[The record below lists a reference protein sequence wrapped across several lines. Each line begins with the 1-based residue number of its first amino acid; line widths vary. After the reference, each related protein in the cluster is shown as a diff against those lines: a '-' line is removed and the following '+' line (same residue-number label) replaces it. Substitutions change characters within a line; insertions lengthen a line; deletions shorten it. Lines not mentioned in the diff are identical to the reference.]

1 MKKRLVSMILSAV
14 LFATSVPVAA
24 FAEDASTQNPVVHS
38 EEGTSQGSNAR
49 KESGIDYKKNGGT
62 FAEGYT
68 APSNYDEP
76 VTELPGAEQITKA
89 GYEFA
94 GWYDNEEFNGE
105 PVTSLSTAD
114 HSGSV
119 VLYAKW
125 TERYYYVDIPQTVN
139 ADGDKLTIK
148 ADAGGLYDKDHVS
161 VTVQSENDWK
171 LKSGLH
177 SLAYEL
183 RNPQSGSALENG
195 SVVASLTKDE
205 SHKQQ
210 EYDCNILDKPNYT
223 GDYTDHLTF
232 DIAFQDTAYNITYE
246 TNGGTITKK
255 NPQKADQMITVTQE
269 QYQAGTVLKD
279 LPAPVKKS
287 STFLGW
293 CYDEACTRYVDS
305 KDRLLSDVT
314 LYASYA
320 DNQPMEE
327 VSMATYARAND
338 VAADF
343 TIPVTDTSV
352 AMTPDQ
358 VRKNFTIK
366 NVTDSSETVTVD
378 VTEGAD
384 HTFTIS
390 NPNGWTPGAAYKL
403 ELQEKALY
411 FTGFDPTIRVYD
423 FTVYR
428 EEVKN
433 VELNKEIKYIHKK
446 ELSNLTVNGKK
457 VEEVSIAAMTIG
469 TDGSL
474 TEEGSDTTGTF
485 TYKKQLEV
493 GDQVAIY
500 SGDVIPTMDMS
511 SGDNSDVSFIEITG
525 ADGDKYTYR
534 GSRPEDVLFMP
545 DVLPLSMDK
554 DQDGDPDNNS
564 VTINVSDLTFGDDAM
579 SQAMD
584 LDSETTVD
592 EGDYLAIY
600 TGTMGE
606 NESGTVSLYG
616 EITSVLLSEGK
627 YIVSYI
633 PVSEEDM
640 RQTMDVYQ
648 KENVEGED
656 LLEDTDVQALEE
668 DIETQ
673 AVDSGFASEVAERVA
688 DAAMETESFEE
699 LQESLKE
706 DMNADIMVQSQGYG
720 QLRKARAAGGA
731 GGSRVELGVPTVKA
745 NLGTTL
751 KHFDGDV
758 SGLRLALEIGV
769 PITVHVNRGA
779 DIEIM
784 ITATFE
790 QEVRVSIDVDGSAV
804 WKTWGFIPYIADYRV
819 TASLELYEY
828 TGIGLNVN
836 FKTAETGNPVSDS
849 SSKLRKGVNKITEE
863 LKNMMENGEDYLNS
877 ASGLVS
883 GGDEISVSKSLA
895 ERYSELLADEADWV
909 EIYKRPLVDQHFRV
923 LLIIDIQVKLEFVV
937 SANVNISIGMTYWYK
952 NAKEYVF
959 CVRVKERT
967 ATNDTIDL
975 VEEQYEFTAYAMGT
989 LGIKA
994 GVRLTVRV
1002 GLLSTSIASVGISAD
1017 VGGYA
1022 QVWGYLYYELKYTA
1036 SAGRSS
1042 RAMGA
1047 MYLEIGIYLEV
1058 KFEAQALSNAFT
1070 YNPTL
1075 YENEWPLYKVG
1086 VLENVLD
1093 FAYTQ
1098 DKVAEINMKREIQS
1112 VQIPD
1117 EYFKMQ
1123 YMDMKTGLDDGK
1135 YYEKI
1140 YEDDT
1145 KYFNISM
1152 TNSAFTYDPATNI
1165 IRVNPGDE
1173 PEQDGEIIITWK
1185 NQEGTFNTKPCAR
1198 KIKLHWDRL
1207 RDGYYIAFQSNGGS
1221 FVDAITGKYN
1231 AEIKRPED
1239 PVRLGYT
1246 FAGWYEDMD
1255 LTIPYTIP
1263 ETMPE
1268 EDRLVYAKWEAADVG
1283 YTVVDYIEGTN
1294 GTYEAQTPVKMN
1306 GRTEEEV
1313 SPVPKEREGFVTPP
1327 QLTETVKADGSL
1339 VINYYY
1345 ARNKYTQTFKS
1356 EKETENGT
1364 ETEVI
1369 ADGNYRYGT
1378 MMPTPAVY
1386 RPGYEF
1392 LGWEDEEGAGVPKK
1406 VPSENKTYIAKWKAL
1421 EGITYTV
1428 KYYVQNTDNSGYS
1441 LSETA
1446 ALTGQ
1451 MGEEVTAKAADLDEK
1466 VYHLKGELPKGTIKA
1481 DGSLVLKVYYDLN
1494 EYKLTFDA
1502 KGGESDQTEV
1512 TARYGDKIASPMPT
1526 RKGYVFEGWY
1536 TDEAC
1541 ENAFGQTMPA
1551 KDMTVYAK
1559 WEKQK
1564 VNYTV
1569 RHLMEKL
1576 PDAEKEN
1583 PGGDKEEYPDLDKPV
1598 EEENSYILYEE
1609 EVFAAYPEDKVTPDV
1624 KRYEGFTS
1632 PAAQTTTV
1640 DGNGN
1645 TVIEYKYARNVHKLK
1660 LVDRGVDENNMEG
1673 FGMPFGAAITEVAI
1687 RSGYCFEGW
1696 YTDKDFKNR
1705 FDGTMPDKD
1714 LTLYAKQT
1722 PVMSSYTVYHY
1733 KESVDGS
1740 YFGLTDEEVLSGLTE
1755 SEVTPQPKQYEGF
1768 TSPEA
1773 KTGQVNGWGGP
1784 DIWYHYKRN
1793 SYNLTYVLNNGED
1806 NKTSKV
1812 RYEADITNTPSRT
1825 GYAFAGWYTDEAL
1838 TQPYVQTTMPAHDL
1852 TLYAKW
1858 EAGMKTYQV
1867 RHYQQSIG
1875 NSEQYDLAETETVT
1889 AKTGEHLTLAVK
1901 AYEGFTAP
1909 KPVSYDAVDDGE
1921 VTYVDYK
1928 YTRDRH
1934 QVTIHYNN
1942 GNDSETKELAY
1953 GEKWE
1958 EKPYRAGYV
1967 FAGWY
1972 TDAEFKKAFDG
1983 VVPARD
1989 ITLYAKWDVQSVN
2002 YTIKH
2007 CLQNANDDGYS
2018 LGAQENFNA
2027 DTDTVVTPEVKNFD
2041 GFTAPKKQQV
2051 TVEGDGT
2058 TTVIYRYTRNVHT
2071 LTLKNYDGKTDKTV
2085 EARYE
2090 MSIPKPTR
2098 AGYAFAGWYTDA
2110 KCTKEYKANMPDQDL
2125 TLYAKWEANIV
2136 NYVVEYYQQN
2146 VQGDGYTLKESSHAR
2161 AAVDSEVT
2169 PEVMKYKG
2177 FEEPKTEKVAISGD
2191 GQTTVKYYYKRN
2203 VHTVTFD
2210 ADSGTFAAEK
2220 GGDDSK
2226 IVVTGRYGANITV
2239 PKAPARTGYQFLGWD
2254 EDVEMTIPD
2263 KDLTYKAQWLKMEYT
2278 LQFKTGGGTTIEPIK
2293 GNYGDKI
2300 NTPENPTRKGYI
2312 FKNWSKNG
2320 KKVDNLPTTMP
2331 AESHIYTAIWERETY
2346 QITYDLNGGSMKSGE
2361 KNPTTYNVDTTVFK
2375 LKNPVRA
2382 GYTFTG
2388 WSGTEITGVSDNV
2401 SVKQGSI
2408 EKREYKANW
2417 RENTYQITFI
2427 LSGTEA
2433 KGSMAAKTVNY
2444 TENVTLPK
2452 CRFTCKGHSFK
2463 RWYTVDKKGKK
2474 TYYSDRQKVSK
2485 LTDVNGGVVTLYPEW
2500 EANVYNVTFDY
2511 GDGRAKTVRKTKYGD
2526 KYQFPSDPTRYGWEF
2541 KGWKKEGANTAFDM
2555 STKELQLQDAKNIT
2569 LYASWKANQ
2578 KYSYRPSNSGNTYR
2592 VTDKHEYTRFTYYVD
2607 GNQTSVK
2614 TTGDSGLNPARYH
2627 LNMKNISYNAV
2638 HQNYSKM
2645 RIRISYKIK
2654 MVKDGYSD
2662 LRISYHTKSDNK
2674 DHTEWKKN
2682 TEDLKKKNGKTIT
2695 CEYTLTTGSK
2705 IDVDSLTLEFDAHGV
2720 GPDRYDLSNLN
2731 VDITF
2736 E

>member
-24 FAEDASTQNPVVHS
+24 FAEDANTQNPVVHS

-210 EYDCNILDKPNYT
+210 DYDCNILDKPNYT

-269 QYQAGTVLKD
+269 QYQAGTILKD

-343 TIPVTDTSV
+343 TIPVTDTSA

-493 GDQVAIY
+493 GDQIAIY

-579 SQAMD
+579 SRAMD

-592 EGDYLAIY
+592 EGDYLALY

-1140 YEDDT
+1140 YKDDT

-1173 PEQDGEIIITWK
+1173 PEQDGEMIITWK

-1231 AEIKRPED
+1231 AEIKKPED

-1294 GTYEAQTPVKMN
+1294 GTYEAQTPVKMS

-1392 LGWEDEEGAGVPKK
+1392 LGWEDEEGAGVPKE
-1406 VPSENKTYIAKWKAL
+1406 VPSENKTYNAKWKAL

-1451 MGEEVTAKAADLDEK
+1451 MGEEVTAKAADFDEK

-1526 RKGYVFEGWY
+1526 RKGYV
-1536 TDEAC
+1536 
-1541 ENAFGQTMPA
+1541 
-1551 KDMTVYAK
+1551 
-1559 WEKQK
+1559 
-1564 VNYTV
+1564 
-1569 RHLMEKL
+1569 
-1576 PDAEKEN
+1576 
-1583 PGGDKEEYPDLDKPV
+1583 
-1598 EEENSYILYEE
+1598 
-1609 EVFAAYPEDKVTPDV
+1609 
-1624 KRYEGFTS
+1624 
-1632 PAAQTTTV
+1632 
-1640 DGNGN
+1640 
-1645 TVIEYKYARNVHKLK
+1645 
-1660 LVDRGVDENNMEG
+1660 
-1673 FGMPFGAAITEVAI
+1673 
-1687 RSGYCFEGW
+1687 FEGW

-1909 KPVSYDAVDDGE
+1909 KPVSYDVVDDGE

-1958 EKPYRAGYV
+1958 EKPYRAGY
-1967 FAGWY
+1967 
-1972 TDAEFKKAFDG
+1972 
-1983 VVPARD
+1983 
-1989 ITLYAKWDVQSVN
+1989 
-2002 YTIKH
+2002 
-2007 CLQNANDDGYS
+2007 
-2018 LGAQENFNA
+2018 
-2027 DTDTVVTPEVKNFD
+2027 
-2041 GFTAPKKQQV
+2041 
-2051 TVEGDGT
+2051 
-2058 TTVIYRYTRNVHT
+2058 
-2071 LTLKNYDGKTDKTV
+2071 
-2085 EARYE
+2085 
-2090 MSIPKPTR
+2090 
-2098 AGYAFAGWYTDA
+2098 AFAGWYTDA

-2136 NYVVEYYQQN
+2136 NYVVEHYQQN

-2177 FEEPKTEKVAISGD
+2177 FEEPKTEKVTISGD
-2191 GQTTVKYYYKRN
+2191 GQTTVKYYYKRK

-2210 ADSGTFAAEK
+2210 ANSGTFAAEK

-2239 PKAPARTGYQFLGWD
+2239 PKAPTRTGYQFLGWD

-2278 LQFKTGGGTTIEPIK
+2278 LQFKTGEGTSVSPIK

-2300 NTPENPTRKGYI
+2300 SVPKDPTRTGYI
-2312 FKNWSKNG
+2312 FKYWSENG
-2320 KKVDNLPTTMP
+2320 KKVDKLPTTMP
-2331 AESHIYTAIWERETY
+2331 AESHIYTAIWEQETY

-2388 WSGTEITGVSDNV
+2388 WSGTQITGVSDNV
-2401 SVKQGSI
+2401 SVKQGSTDN
-2408 EKREYKANW
+2408 RTYKANW
-2417 RENTYQITFI
+2417 RENIYQITFI

-2452 CRFTCKGHSFK
+2452 CGFTCKGHSFK

>member
-24 FAEDASTQNPVVHS
+24 FAEDANTQNPVVHS

-210 EYDCNILDKPNYT
+210 DYDCNILDKPNYT

-255 NPQKADQMITVTQE
+255 NPQKADQMIIVTQE
-269 QYQAGTVLKD
+269 QYQAGTILKD

-493 GDQVAIY
+493 GDQIAIY

-579 SQAMD
+579 SRAMD

-592 EGDYLAIY
+592 EGDYLALY

-720 QLRKARAAGGA
+720 QSRKARAAGGA

-1173 PEQDGEIIITWK
+1173 PEQDGEMIITWK

-1392 LGWEDEEGAGVPKK
+1392 LGWEDEEGAGVPKE

-1559 WEKQK
+1559 
-1564 VNYTV
+1564 
-1569 RHLMEKL
+1569 
-1576 PDAEKEN
+1576 
-1583 PGGDKEEYPDLDKPV
+1583 
-1598 EEENSYILYEE
+1598 
-1609 EVFAAYPEDKVTPDV
+1609 
-1624 KRYEGFTS
+1624 
-1632 PAAQTTTV
+1632 
-1640 DGNGN
+1640 
-1645 TVIEYKYARNVHKLK
+1645 
-1660 LVDRGVDENNMEG
+1660 
-1673 FGMPFGAAITEVAI
+1673 
-1687 RSGYCFEGW
+1687 
-1696 YTDKDFKNR
+1696 
-1705 FDGTMPDKD
+1705 
-1714 LTLYAKQT
+1714 QT

-1806 NKTSKV
+1806 NKISKV

-1838 TQPYVQTTMPAHDL
+1838 TQSYVQTTMPAHDL

-1889 AKTGEHLTLAVK
+1889 AKTGEHMTLAVK

-1909 KPVSYDAVDDGE
+1909 KPVSYDVVDDGE
-1921 VTYVDYK
+1921 ITYVDYK

-1958 EKPYRAGYV
+1958 EKPYRAGY
-1967 FAGWY
+1967 
-1972 TDAEFKKAFDG
+1972 
-1983 VVPARD
+1983 
-1989 ITLYAKWDVQSVN
+1989 
-2002 YTIKH
+2002 
-2007 CLQNANDDGYS
+2007 
-2018 LGAQENFNA
+2018 
-2027 DTDTVVTPEVKNFD
+2027 
-2041 GFTAPKKQQV
+2041 
-2051 TVEGDGT
+2051 
-2058 TTVIYRYTRNVHT
+2058 
-2071 LTLKNYDGKTDKTV
+2071 
-2085 EARYE
+2085 
-2090 MSIPKPTR
+2090 
-2098 AGYAFAGWYTDA
+2098 AFAGWYTDA

-2136 NYVVEYYQQN
+2136 NYVVEHYQQN

-2161 AAVDSEVT
+2161 AAVDSKVT

-2177 FEEPKTEKVAISGD
+2177 FEEPKTEKVTISGD
-2191 GQTTVKYYYKRN
+2191 GQTTVKYYYKRK

-2220 GGDDSK
+2220 GEDDSK

-2239 PKAPARTGYQFLGWD
+2239 PKAPTRTGYQFLGWD

-2278 LQFKTGGGTTIEPIK
+2278 LQFKTGEGTSVSPIK

-2300 NTPENPTRKGYI
+2300 SVPKDPTRTGYI
-2312 FKNWSKNG
+2312 FKYWSENG
-2320 KKVDNLPTTMP
+2320 KKVDKLPTTMP
-2331 AESHIYTAIWERETY
+2331 AESHIYTAIWEQETY

-2388 WSGTEITGVSDNV
+2388 WSGTQITGVSDNV
-2401 SVKQGSI
+2401 SVKQGSTDN
-2408 EKREYKANW
+2408 RTYKENW
-2417 RENTYQITFI
+2417 RENIYQITFI

-2452 CRFTCKGHSFK
+2452 CGFTCKGHSFK

-2511 GDGRAKTVRKTKYGD
+2511 GDGRAKTVRKTKYDD

-2555 STKELQLQDAKNIT
+2555 STKELQLQDAKDIT
-2569 LYASWKANQ
+2569 LYASWKANSFYVY
-2578 KYSYRPSNSGNTYR
+2578 KPSDYGNTYR
-2592 VTDKHEYTRFTYYVD
+2592 VNDDGKTAKFTFYVD
-2607 GNQTSVK
+2607 GNQTKVP
-2614 TTGDSGLNPARYH
+2614 TTGDTGQNPAVYH
-2627 LNMKNISYNAV
+2627 MNMTNLSYEAI
-2638 HQNYSKM
+2638 HQNFTSM
-2645 RIRISYKIK
+2645 EVEVVYKTKKI
-2654 MVKDGYSD
+2654 KDGYSD
-2662 LRISYHTKSDNK
+2662 LKISYHTRSDNK
-2674 DHTEWKKN
+2674 DHNDWQVH
-2682 TEDLKKKNGKTIT
+2682 TEDLNKNNGNLRI
-2695 CEYTLTTGSK
+2695 CDYYLMVDGK
-2705 IDVDSLTLEFDAHGV
+2705 IDVDSLTLEFDAHG
-2720 GPDRYDLSNLN
+2720 DRRDEYDLSNLI
-2731 VDITF
+2731 VSVYF
-2736 E
+2736 R

>member
-24 FAEDASTQNPVVHS
+24 FAEDANTQNPVVHS

-94 GWYDNEEFNGE
+94 GWYDNEQFNGE

-210 EYDCNILDKPNYT
+210 DYDCNILDKPNYT

-269 QYQAGTVLKD
+269 QYQAGTILKD

-1173 PEQDGEIIITWK
+1173 PEQDGEMIITWK

-1231 AEIKRPED
+1231 AEIKKPED

-1294 GTYEAQTPVKMN
+1294 GTYEAQTPVKMS
-1306 GRTEEEV
+1306 GRTEEKV
-1313 SPVPKEREGFVTPP
+1313 SPVPAERTGFVTPP

-1392 LGWEDEEGAGVPKK
+1392 LGWEDEEGAGVPKE

-1536 TDEAC
+1536 TD
-1541 ENAFGQTMPA
+1541 
-1551 KDMTVYAK
+1551 
-1559 WEKQK
+1559 
-1564 VNYTV
+1564 
-1569 RHLMEKL
+1569 
-1576 PDAEKEN
+1576 
-1583 PGGDKEEYPDLDKPV
+1583 
-1598 EEENSYILYEE
+1598 
-1609 EVFAAYPEDKVTPDV
+1609 
-1624 KRYEGFTS
+1624 
-1632 PAAQTTTV
+1632 
-1640 DGNGN
+1640 
-1645 TVIEYKYARNVHKLK
+1645 
-1660 LVDRGVDENNMEG
+1660 
-1673 FGMPFGAAITEVAI
+1673 
-1687 RSGYCFEGW
+1687 
-1696 YTDKDFKNR
+1696 KDFKNR

-1793 SYNLTYVLNNGED
+1793 SYNLPYVLNNGED
-1806 NKTSKV
+1806 NKISKV

-1838 TQPYVQTTMPAHDL
+1838 TQSYVQTTMPAHDL

-1909 KPVSYDAVDDGE
+1909 KPVSYDVVDDGE
-1921 VTYVDYK
+1921 ITYVDYK

-1958 EKPYRAGYV
+1958 EKPYRAGY
-1967 FAGWY
+1967 
-1972 TDAEFKKAFDG
+1972 
-1983 VVPARD
+1983 
-1989 ITLYAKWDVQSVN
+1989 
-2002 YTIKH
+2002 
-2007 CLQNANDDGYS
+2007 
-2018 LGAQENFNA
+2018 
-2027 DTDTVVTPEVKNFD
+2027 
-2041 GFTAPKKQQV
+2041 
-2051 TVEGDGT
+2051 
-2058 TTVIYRYTRNVHT
+2058 
-2071 LTLKNYDGKTDKTV
+2071 
-2085 EARYE
+2085 
-2090 MSIPKPTR
+2090 
-2098 AGYAFAGWYTDA
+2098 AFAGWYTDA

-2136 NYVVEYYQQN
+2136 NYVVEHYQQN

-2177 FEEPKTEKVAISGD
+2177 FEEPKTEKVTISGD
-2191 GQTTVKYYYKRN
+2191 GQTTVKYYYKRK

-2220 GGDDSK
+2220 GEDDSK

-2239 PKAPARTGYQFLGWD
+2239 PKAPTRTGYQFLGWD

-2278 LQFKTGGGTTIEPIK
+2278 LQFKTGEGTSVSPIK

-2300 NTPENPTRKGYI
+2300 SVPKDPTRTGYI
-2312 FKNWSKNG
+2312 FKYWSENG
-2320 KKVDNLPTTMP
+2320 KKVDKLPTTMP
-2331 AESHIYTAIWERETY
+2331 AESHIYTAIWEQETY

-2388 WSGTEITGVSDNV
+2388 WSGTQITGVSDNV
-2401 SVKQGSI
+2401 SVKQGSTDN
-2408 EKREYKANW
+2408 RTYKANW
-2417 RENTYQITFI
+2417 RENIYQITFI

-2452 CRFTCKGHSFK
+2452 CGFTCKGHSFK

-2555 STKELQLQDAKNIT
+2555 STKELQLQDAKDIT
-2569 LYASWKANQ
+2569 LYASWKANSFYVY
-2578 KYSYRPSNSGNTYR
+2578 KPSDYGNTYR
-2592 VTDKHEYTRFTYYVD
+2592 VNDDGKTAKFTFYVD
-2607 GNQTSVK
+2607 GNQTKVP
-2614 TTGDSGLNPARYH
+2614 TTGDTGQNPAVYH
-2627 LNMKNISYNAV
+2627 MNMTNLSYEAI
-2638 HQNYSKM
+2638 HQNFTSM
-2645 RIRISYKIK
+2645 EVEVVYKTKKI
-2654 MVKDGYSD
+2654 KDGYSD
-2662 LRISYHTKSDNK
+2662 LKISYHTRSDNK
-2674 DHTEWKKN
+2674 DHNDWQVH
-2682 TEDLKKKNGKTIT
+2682 TEDLNKNNGNLRI
-2695 CEYTLTTGSK
+2695 CDYYLMVDGK
-2705 IDVDSLTLEFDAHGV
+2705 IDVDSLTLEFDAHG
-2720 GPDRYDLSNLN
+2720 DRRDEYDLSNLI
-2731 VDITF
+2731 VSVYF
-2736 E
+2736 R

>member
-24 FAEDASTQNPVVHS
+24 FAEDANTQNPVVHS

-210 EYDCNILDKPNYT
+210 DYDCNILDKPNYT

-269 QYQAGTVLKD
+269 QYQAGTILKD

-493 GDQVAIY
+493 GDQIAIY

-579 SQAMD
+579 SRAMD

-592 EGDYLAIY
+592 EGDYLALY

-883 GGDEISVSKSLA
+883 GGDEISVSKSLT

-1173 PEQDGEIIITWK
+1173 PEQDGEMIITWK

-1231 AEIKRPED
+1231 AEIKKPED

-1294 GTYEAQTPVKMN
+1294 GTYEAQTPVKMS
-1306 GRTEEEV
+1306 GRTEEKV
-1313 SPVPKEREGFVTPP
+1313 SPVPAERTGFVTPP

-1392 LGWEDEEGAGVPKK
+1392 LGWEDEEGAGVPKE

-1446 ALTGQ
+1446 ALTGH

-1526 RKGYVFEGWY
+1526 RKGYV
-1536 TDEAC
+1536 
-1541 ENAFGQTMPA
+1541 
-1551 KDMTVYAK
+1551 
-1559 WEKQK
+1559 
-1564 VNYTV
+1564 
-1569 RHLMEKL
+1569 
-1576 PDAEKEN
+1576 
-1583 PGGDKEEYPDLDKPV
+1583 
-1598 EEENSYILYEE
+1598 
-1609 EVFAAYPEDKVTPDV
+1609 
-1624 KRYEGFTS
+1624 
-1632 PAAQTTTV
+1632 
-1640 DGNGN
+1640 
-1645 TVIEYKYARNVHKLK
+1645 
-1660 LVDRGVDENNMEG
+1660 
-1673 FGMPFGAAITEVAI
+1673 
-1687 RSGYCFEGW
+1687 FEGW

-1806 NKTSKV
+1806 NKISKV

-1838 TQPYVQTTMPAHDL
+1838 TQSYVQTTMPAHDL

-1909 KPVSYDAVDDGE
+1909 KPVSYDVVDDGE
-1921 VTYVDYK
+1921 ITYVDYK

-1958 EKPYRAGYV
+1958 EKPYRAGY
-1967 FAGWY
+1967 
-1972 TDAEFKKAFDG
+1972 
-1983 VVPARD
+1983 
-1989 ITLYAKWDVQSVN
+1989 
-2002 YTIKH
+2002 
-2007 CLQNANDDGYS
+2007 
-2018 LGAQENFNA
+2018 
-2027 DTDTVVTPEVKNFD
+2027 
-2041 GFTAPKKQQV
+2041 
-2051 TVEGDGT
+2051 
-2058 TTVIYRYTRNVHT
+2058 
-2071 LTLKNYDGKTDKTV
+2071 
-2085 EARYE
+2085 
-2090 MSIPKPTR
+2090 
-2098 AGYAFAGWYTDA
+2098 AFAGWYTDA

-2136 NYVVEYYQQN
+2136 NYVVEHYQQN

-2177 FEEPKTEKVAISGD
+2177 FEEPKTEKVTISGD
-2191 GQTTVKYYYKRN
+2191 GQTTVKYYYKRK

-2220 GGDDSK
+2220 GEDDSK

-2239 PKAPARTGYQFLGWD
+2239 PKAPTRTGYQFLGWD

-2278 LQFKTGGGTTIEPIK
+2278 LQFKTGEGTSVSPIK

-2300 NTPENPTRKGYI
+2300 SVPKDPTRTGYI
-2312 FKNWSKNG
+2312 FKYWSENG
-2320 KKVDNLPTTMP
+2320 KKVDKLPTTMP
-2331 AESHIYTAIWERETY
+2331 AESHIYTAIWEQETY

-2388 WSGTEITGVSDNV
+2388 WSGTQITGVSDNV
-2401 SVKQGSI
+2401 SVKQGSTDN
-2408 EKREYKANW
+2408 RTYKANW
-2417 RENTYQITFI
+2417 RENIYQITFI

-2452 CRFTCKGHSFK
+2452 CGFTCKGHSFK

-2555 STKELQLQDAKNIT
+2555 STKELQLQDAKDIT
-2569 LYASWKANQ
+2569 LYASWKANSFYVY
-2578 KYSYRPSNSGNTYR
+2578 KPSDYGNTYR
-2592 VTDKHEYTRFTYYVD
+2592 VNDDGKTAKFTFYVD
-2607 GNQTSVK
+2607 GNQTKVP
-2614 TTGDSGLNPARYH
+2614 TTGDTGQNPAVYH
-2627 LNMKNISYNAV
+2627 MNMTNLSYEAI
-2638 HQNYSKM
+2638 HQNFTSM
-2645 RIRISYKIK
+2645 EVEVVYKTKKI
-2654 MVKDGYSD
+2654 KDGYSD
-2662 LRISYHTKSDNK
+2662 LKISYHTRSDNK
-2674 DHTEWKKN
+2674 DHNDWQVH
-2682 TEDLKKKNGKTIT
+2682 TEDLNKNNGNLRI
-2695 CEYTLTTGSK
+2695 CDYYLMVDGK
-2705 IDVDSLTLEFDAHGV
+2705 IDVDSLTLEFDAHG
-2720 GPDRYDLSNLN
+2720 DRRDEYDLSNLI
-2731 VDITF
+2731 VSVYF
-2736 E
+2736 R

>member
-24 FAEDASTQNPVVHS
+24 FAEDANTQNPVVHS

-210 EYDCNILDKPNYT
+210 DYDCNILDKPNYT

-269 QYQAGTVLKD
+269 QYQAGTILKD

-493 GDQVAIY
+493 GDQIAIY

-579 SQAMD
+579 SRAMD

-592 EGDYLAIY
+592 EGDYLALY

-1173 PEQDGEIIITWK
+1173 PEQDGEMIITWK

-1392 LGWEDEEGAGVPKK
+1392 LGWEDEEGAGVPKE
-1406 VPSENKTYIAKWKAL
+1406 VPSENKTYNAKWKAL

-1451 MGEEVTAKAADLDEK
+1451 MGEEVTAKAADFDEK

-1526 RKGYVFEGWY
+1526 RKGYV
-1536 TDEAC
+1536 
-1541 ENAFGQTMPA
+1541 
-1551 KDMTVYAK
+1551 
-1559 WEKQK
+1559 
-1564 VNYTV
+1564 
-1569 RHLMEKL
+1569 
-1576 PDAEKEN
+1576 
-1583 PGGDKEEYPDLDKPV
+1583 
-1598 EEENSYILYEE
+1598 
-1609 EVFAAYPEDKVTPDV
+1609 
-1624 KRYEGFTS
+1624 
-1632 PAAQTTTV
+1632 
-1640 DGNGN
+1640 
-1645 TVIEYKYARNVHKLK
+1645 
-1660 LVDRGVDENNMEG
+1660 
-1673 FGMPFGAAITEVAI
+1673 
-1687 RSGYCFEGW
+1687 FEGW

-1806 NKTSKV
+1806 NKISKV

-1838 TQPYVQTTMPAHDL
+1838 TQSYVQTTMPAHDL

-1889 AKTGEHLTLAVK
+1889 TKTGEHLTLAVK

-1909 KPVSYDAVDDGE
+1909 KPVSYDVVDDGE
-1921 VTYVDYK
+1921 ITYVDYK

-1958 EKPYRAGYV
+1958 EKPYRAGY
-1967 FAGWY
+1967 
-1972 TDAEFKKAFDG
+1972 
-1983 VVPARD
+1983 
-1989 ITLYAKWDVQSVN
+1989 
-2002 YTIKH
+2002 
-2007 CLQNANDDGYS
+2007 
-2018 LGAQENFNA
+2018 
-2027 DTDTVVTPEVKNFD
+2027 
-2041 GFTAPKKQQV
+2041 
-2051 TVEGDGT
+2051 
-2058 TTVIYRYTRNVHT
+2058 
-2071 LTLKNYDGKTDKTV
+2071 
-2085 EARYE
+2085 
-2090 MSIPKPTR
+2090 
-2098 AGYAFAGWYTDA
+2098 AFAGWYTDA

-2136 NYVVEYYQQN
+2136 NYVVEHYQQN

-2177 FEEPKTEKVAISGD
+2177 FEEPKTEKVTISGD
-2191 GQTTVKYYYKRN
+2191 GQTTVKYYYKRK

-2220 GGDDSK
+2220 GEDDSK

-2239 PKAPARTGYQFLGWD
+2239 PKAPTRTGYQFLGWD

-2278 LQFKTGGGTTIEPIK
+2278 LQFKTGEGTSVSPIK

-2300 NTPENPTRKGYI
+2300 NAPENPTRKGYI
-2312 FKNWSKNG
+2312 FKNWSENG

-2346 QITYDLNGGSMKSGE
+2346 QITYDLNGGNMKSGE

-2388 WSGTEITGVSDNV
+2388 WSGTQITGVSDNV
-2401 SVKQGSI
+2401 PVKQGSTDN
-2408 EKREYKANW
+2408 RTYKANW
-2417 RENTYQITFI
+2417 RENIYQITFI

-2452 CRFTCKGHSFK
+2452 CGFTCKGHSFK

-2555 STKELQLQDAKNIT
+2555 STKELQLQDAKDIT
-2569 LYASWKANQ
+2569 LYASWKANSFYVY
-2578 KYSYRPSNSGNTYR
+2578 KPSDYGNTYR
-2592 VTDKHEYTRFTYYVD
+2592 VNDDGKTAKFTFYVD
-2607 GNQTSVK
+2607 GNQTKVP
-2614 TTGDSGLNPARYH
+2614 TTGDTGQNPAVYH
-2627 LNMKNISYNAV
+2627 MNMTNLSYEAI
-2638 HQNYSKM
+2638 HQNFTSM
-2645 RIRISYKIK
+2645 EVEVVYKTKKI
-2654 MVKDGYSD
+2654 KDGYSD
-2662 LRISYHTKSDNK
+2662 LKISYHTRSDNK
-2674 DHTEWKKN
+2674 DHNDWQVH
-2682 TEDLKKKNGKTIT
+2682 TEDLNKNNGNLRI
-2695 CEYTLTTGSK
+2695 CDYYLMVDGK
-2705 IDVDSLTLEFDAHGV
+2705 IDVDSLTLEFDAHG
-2720 GPDRYDLSNLN
+2720 DRRDEYDLSNLI
-2731 VDITF
+2731 VSVYF
-2736 E
+2736 R

>member
-24 FAEDASTQNPVVHS
+24 FAEDANTQNPVVHS
-38 EEGTSQGSNAR
+38 EEGTSQGSNVR

-205 SHKQQ
+205 SHKQH

-255 NPQKADQMITVTQE
+255 NPQQADQMITVTQE

-343 TIPVTDTSV
+343 TIPMTDTSA

-457 VEEVSIAAMTIG
+457 VKEVSIAAMTIG

-554 DQDGDPDNNS
+554 DQDGDSDNNS

-579 SQAMD
+579 SRAMD

-592 EGDYLAIY
+592 EGDYLALY

-606 NESGTVSLYG
+606 NGSGTVSLYG
-616 EITSVLLSEGK
+616 EITSVLLSGER

-1173 PEQDGEIIITWK
+1173 PEQDGEMIITWK

-1239 PVRLGYT
+1239 PIRLGYT

-1294 GTYEAQTPVKMN
+1294 GTYEAQTPVKMS

-1313 SPVPKEREGFVTPP
+1313 SPVPKERTGFVTPP

-1392 LGWEDEEGAGVPKK
+1392 LGWEDEEGAGVPKE

-1536 TDEAC
+1536 TD
-1541 ENAFGQTMPA
+1541 
-1551 KDMTVYAK
+1551 
-1559 WEKQK
+1559 
-1564 VNYTV
+1564 
-1569 RHLMEKL
+1569 
-1576 PDAEKEN
+1576 
-1583 PGGDKEEYPDLDKPV
+1583 
-1598 EEENSYILYEE
+1598 
-1609 EVFAAYPEDKVTPDV
+1609 
-1624 KRYEGFTS
+1624 
-1632 PAAQTTTV
+1632 
-1640 DGNGN
+1640 
-1645 TVIEYKYARNVHKLK
+1645 
-1660 LVDRGVDENNMEG
+1660 
-1673 FGMPFGAAITEVAI
+1673 
-1687 RSGYCFEGW
+1687 
-1696 YTDKDFKNR
+1696 KDFKNR

-1812 RYEADITNTPSRT
+1812 RYEAEITNTPSRT

-1838 TQPYVQTTMPAHDL
+1838 TQSYVQTTMPAHDL

-1909 KPVSYDAVDDGE
+1909 KPVSYDVVDDGE

-1972 TDAEFKKAFDG
+1972 TNAEFKKAFDG

-2041 GFTAPKKQQV
+2041 GFTAPEKQQV
-2051 TVEGDGT
+2051 TVEGDGR

-2110 KCTKEYKANMPDQDL
+2110 KCTKEYKANMPDQNL

-2136 NYVVEYYQQN
+2136 NYVVEHYQQN

-2177 FEEPKTEKVAISGD
+2177 FEEPKTEKVTISGD
-2191 GQTTVKYYYKRN
+2191 GQTTVKYYYKRK

-2210 ADSGTFAAEK
+2210 ANSGTFAAEK
-2220 GGDDSK
+2220 GEDDSK

-2254 EDVEMTIPD
+2254 KDVEMTIPD

-2452 CRFTCKGHSFK
+2452 CGFTCKGHSFK

-2511 GDGRAKTVRKTKYGD
+2511 GDGRAKTVRKIKYGD

>member
-24 FAEDASTQNPVVHS
+24 FAEDANTQNPVVHS

-210 EYDCNILDKPNYT
+210 DYDCNILDKPNYT

-269 QYQAGTVLKD
+269 QYQAGTILKD

-656 LLEDTDVQALEE
+656 LLEDTDVQELEE

-1173 PEQDGEIIITWK
+1173 PEQDGEMIITWK

-1392 LGWEDEEGAGVPKK
+1392 LGWEDEEGAGVPKE
-1406 VPSENKTYIAKWKAL
+1406 VPSENKTYNAKWKAL

-1451 MGEEVTAKAADLDEK
+1451 MGEEVTAKAADFDEK

-1526 RKGYVFEGWY
+1526 RKGYV
-1536 TDEAC
+1536 
-1541 ENAFGQTMPA
+1541 
-1551 KDMTVYAK
+1551 
-1559 WEKQK
+1559 
-1564 VNYTV
+1564 
-1569 RHLMEKL
+1569 
-1576 PDAEKEN
+1576 
-1583 PGGDKEEYPDLDKPV
+1583 
-1598 EEENSYILYEE
+1598 
-1609 EVFAAYPEDKVTPDV
+1609 
-1624 KRYEGFTS
+1624 
-1632 PAAQTTTV
+1632 
-1640 DGNGN
+1640 
-1645 TVIEYKYARNVHKLK
+1645 
-1660 LVDRGVDENNMEG
+1660 
-1673 FGMPFGAAITEVAI
+1673 
-1687 RSGYCFEGW
+1687 FEGW

-1806 NKTSKV
+1806 NKISKV

-1838 TQPYVQTTMPAHDL
+1838 TQSYVQTTMPAHDL

-1889 AKTGEHLTLAVK
+1889 TKTGEHLTLAVK

-1909 KPVSYDAVDDGE
+1909 KPVSYDVVDDGE
-1921 VTYVDYK
+1921 ITYVDYK

-1958 EKPYRAGYV
+1958 EKPYRAGY
-1967 FAGWY
+1967 
-1972 TDAEFKKAFDG
+1972 
-1983 VVPARD
+1983 
-1989 ITLYAKWDVQSVN
+1989 
-2002 YTIKH
+2002 
-2007 CLQNANDDGYS
+2007 
-2018 LGAQENFNA
+2018 
-2027 DTDTVVTPEVKNFD
+2027 
-2041 GFTAPKKQQV
+2041 
-2051 TVEGDGT
+2051 
-2058 TTVIYRYTRNVHT
+2058 
-2071 LTLKNYDGKTDKTV
+2071 
-2085 EARYE
+2085 
-2090 MSIPKPTR
+2090 
-2098 AGYAFAGWYTDA
+2098 AFAGWYTDA

-2136 NYVVEYYQQN
+2136 NYVVEHYQQN

-2177 FEEPKTEKVAISGD
+2177 FEEPKTEKVTISGD
-2191 GQTTVKYYYKRN
+2191 GQTTVKYYYKRK

-2220 GGDDSK
+2220 GEDDSK

-2239 PKAPARTGYQFLGWD
+2239 PKAPTRTGYQFLGWD

-2278 LQFKTGGGTTIEPIK
+2278 LQFKTGEGTSVSPIK

-2300 NTPENPTRKGYI
+2300 NAPENPTRKGYI
-2312 FKNWSKNG
+2312 FKNWSENG

-2346 QITYDLNGGSMKSGE
+2346 QITYDLNGGNMKSGE

-2388 WSGTEITGVSDNV
+2388 WSGTQITGVSDNV
-2401 SVKQGSI
+2401 PVKQGSTDN
-2408 EKREYKANW
+2408 RTYKANW
-2417 RENTYQITFI
+2417 RENIYQITFI

-2452 CRFTCKGHSFK
+2452 CGFTCKGHSFK

-2555 STKELQLQDAKNIT
+2555 STKELQLQDAKDIT
-2569 LYASWKANQ
+2569 LYASWKANSFYVY
-2578 KYSYRPSNSGNTYR
+2578 KPSDYGNTYR
-2592 VTDKHEYTRFTYYVD
+2592 VNDDGKTAKFTFYVD
-2607 GNQTSVK
+2607 GNQTKVP
-2614 TTGDSGLNPARYH
+2614 TTGDTGQNPAVYH
-2627 LNMKNISYNAV
+2627 MNMTNLSYEAI
-2638 HQNYSKM
+2638 HQNFTSM
-2645 RIRISYKIK
+2645 EVEVVYKTKKI
-2654 MVKDGYSD
+2654 KDGYSD
-2662 LRISYHTKSDNK
+2662 LKISYHTRSDNK
-2674 DHTEWKKN
+2674 DHNDWQVH
-2682 TEDLKKKNGKTIT
+2682 TEDLNKNNGNLRI
-2695 CEYTLTTGSK
+2695 CDYYLMVDGK
-2705 IDVDSLTLEFDAHGV
+2705 IDVDSLTLEFDAHG
-2720 GPDRYDLSNLN
+2720 DRRDEYDLSNLI
-2731 VDITF
+2731 VSVYF
-2736 E
+2736 R

>member
-1 MKKRLVSMILSAV
+1 
-14 LFATSVPVAA
+14 
-24 FAEDASTQNPVVHS
+24 
-38 EEGTSQGSNAR
+38 
-49 KESGIDYKKNGGT
+49 
-62 FAEGYT
+62 
-68 APSNYDEP
+68 
-76 VTELPGAEQITKA
+76 
-89 GYEFA
+89 
-94 GWYDNEEFNGE
+94 
-105 PVTSLSTAD
+105 
-114 HSGSV
+114 
-119 VLYAKW
+119 
-125 TERYYYVDIPQTVN
+125 
-139 ADGDKLTIK
+139 
-148 ADAGGLYDKDHVS
+148 
-161 VTVQSENDWK
+161 
-171 LKSGLH
+171 
-177 SLAYEL
+177 
-183 RNPQSGSALENG
+183 
-195 SVVASLTKDE
+195 
-205 SHKQQ
+205 
-210 EYDCNILDKPNYT
+210 
-223 GDYTDHLTF
+223 
-232 DIAFQDTAYNITYE
+232 
-246 TNGGTITKK
+246 
-255 NPQKADQMITVTQE
+255 
-269 QYQAGTVLKD
+269 
-279 LPAPVKKS
+279 
-287 STFLGW
+287 
-293 CYDEACTRYVDS
+293 
-305 KDRLLSDVT
+305 
-314 LYASYA
+314 
-320 DNQPMEE
+320 
-327 VSMATYARAND
+327 
-338 VAADF
+338 
-343 TIPVTDTSV
+343 
-352 AMTPDQ
+352 
-358 VRKNFTIK
+358 
-366 NVTDSSETVTVD
+366 
-378 VTEGAD
+378 
-384 HTFTIS
+384 
-390 NPNGWTPGAAYKL
+390 
-403 ELQEKALY
+403 
-411 FTGFDPTIRVYD
+411 
-423 FTVYR
+423 
-428 EEVKN
+428 
-433 VELNKEIKYIHKK
+433 
-446 ELSNLTVNGKK
+446 
-457 VEEVSIAAMTIG
+457 
-469 TDGSL
+469 
-474 TEEGSDTTGTF
+474 
-485 TYKKQLEV
+485 
-493 GDQVAIY
+493 
-500 SGDVIPTMDMS
+500 
-511 SGDNSDVSFIEITG
+511 
-525 ADGDKYTYR
+525 
-534 GSRPEDVLFMP
+534 
-545 DVLPLSMDK
+545 
-554 DQDGDPDNNS
+554 
-564 VTINVSDLTFGDDAM
+564 
-579 SQAMD
+579 
-584 LDSETTVD
+584 
-592 EGDYLAIY
+592 
-600 TGTMGE
+600 
-606 NESGTVSLYG
+606 
-616 EITSVLLSEGK
+616 
-627 YIVSYI
+627 
-633 PVSEEDM
+633 
-640 RQTMDVYQ
+640 
-648 KENVEGED
+648 
-656 LLEDTDVQALEE
+656 
-668 DIETQ
+668 
-673 AVDSGFASEVAERVA
+673 
-688 DAAMETESFEE
+688 
-699 LQESLKE
+699 
-706 DMNADIMVQSQGYG
+706 
-720 QLRKARAAGGA
+720 
-731 GGSRVELGVPTVKA
+731 
-745 NLGTTL
+745 
-751 KHFDGDV
+751 
-758 SGLRLALEIGV
+758 
-769 PITVHVNRGA
+769 
-779 DIEIM
+779 
-784 ITATFE
+784 
-790 QEVRVSIDVDGSAV
+790 
-804 WKTWGFIPYIADYRV
+804 
-819 TASLELYEY
+819 
-828 TGIGLNVN
+828 
-836 FKTAETGNPVSDS
+836 
-849 SSKLRKGVNKITEE
+849 
-863 LKNMMENGEDYLNS
+863 MENGEDYLNS

-1173 PEQDGEIIITWK
+1173 PEQDGEMIITWK

-1231 AEIKRPED
+1231 AEIKKPED

-1294 GTYEAQTPVKMN
+1294 GTYEAQTPVKMS
-1306 GRTEEEV
+1306 GRTEEKV
-1313 SPVPKEREGFVTPP
+1313 SPVPAERTGFVTPP

-1392 LGWEDEEGAGVPKK
+1392 LGWEDEEGAGVPKE

-1466 VYHLKGELPKGTIKA
+1466 VYHLKGELPKGTIKE

-1526 RKGYVFEGWY
+1526 RKGYV
-1536 TDEAC
+1536 
-1541 ENAFGQTMPA
+1541 
-1551 KDMTVYAK
+1551 
-1559 WEKQK
+1559 
-1564 VNYTV
+1564 
-1569 RHLMEKL
+1569 
-1576 PDAEKEN
+1576 
-1583 PGGDKEEYPDLDKPV
+1583 
-1598 EEENSYILYEE
+1598 
-1609 EVFAAYPEDKVTPDV
+1609 
-1624 KRYEGFTS
+1624 
-1632 PAAQTTTV
+1632 
-1640 DGNGN
+1640 
-1645 TVIEYKYARNVHKLK
+1645 
-1660 LVDRGVDENNMEG
+1660 
-1673 FGMPFGAAITEVAI
+1673 
-1687 RSGYCFEGW
+1687 FEGW

-1806 NKTSKV
+1806 NKISKV

-1838 TQPYVQTTMPAHDL
+1838 TQSYVQTTMPAHDL

-1909 KPVSYDAVDDGE
+1909 KPVSYDVVDDGE
-1921 VTYVDYK
+1921 ITYVDYK

-1958 EKPYRAGYV
+1958 EKPYRAGY
-1967 FAGWY
+1967 
-1972 TDAEFKKAFDG
+1972 
-1983 VVPARD
+1983 
-1989 ITLYAKWDVQSVN
+1989 
-2002 YTIKH
+2002 
-2007 CLQNANDDGYS
+2007 
-2018 LGAQENFNA
+2018 
-2027 DTDTVVTPEVKNFD
+2027 
-2041 GFTAPKKQQV
+2041 
-2051 TVEGDGT
+2051 
-2058 TTVIYRYTRNVHT
+2058 
-2071 LTLKNYDGKTDKTV
+2071 
-2085 EARYE
+2085 
-2090 MSIPKPTR
+2090 
-2098 AGYAFAGWYTDA
+2098 AFAGWYTDA

-2136 NYVVEYYQQN
+2136 NYVVEHYQQN

-2177 FEEPKTEKVAISGD
+2177 FEEPKTEKVTISGD
-2191 GQTTVKYYYKRN
+2191 GQTTVKYYYKRK

-2220 GGDDSK
+2220 GEDDSK

-2239 PKAPARTGYQFLGWD
+2239 PKAPTRTGYQFLGWD

-2278 LQFKTGGGTTIEPIK
+2278 LQFKTGEGTSVSPIK

-2300 NTPENPTRKGYI
+2300 SVPKDPTRTGYI
-2312 FKNWSKNG
+2312 FKYWSENG
-2320 KKVDNLPTTMP
+2320 KKVDKLPTTMP
-2331 AESHIYTAIWERETY
+2331 AESHIYTAIWEQETY

>member
-1 MKKRLVSMILSAV
+1 M
-14 LFATSVPVAA
+14 
-24 FAEDASTQNPVVHS
+24 
-38 EEGTSQGSNAR
+38 
-49 KESGIDYKKNGGT
+49 
-62 FAEGYT
+62 
-68 APSNYDEP
+68 
-76 VTELPGAEQITKA
+76 
-89 GYEFA
+89 
-94 GWYDNEEFNGE
+94 
-105 PVTSLSTAD
+105 
-114 HSGSV
+114 
-119 VLYAKW
+119 
-125 TERYYYVDIPQTVN
+125 
-139 ADGDKLTIK
+139 
-148 ADAGGLYDKDHVS
+148 
-161 VTVQSENDWK
+161 
-171 LKSGLH
+171 
-177 SLAYEL
+177 
-183 RNPQSGSALENG
+183 
-195 SVVASLTKDE
+195 
-205 SHKQQ
+205 
-210 EYDCNILDKPNYT
+210 
-223 GDYTDHLTF
+223 
-232 DIAFQDTAYNITYE
+232 
-246 TNGGTITKK
+246 
-255 NPQKADQMITVTQE
+255 
-269 QYQAGTVLKD
+269 
-279 LPAPVKKS
+279 
-287 STFLGW
+287 
-293 CYDEACTRYVDS
+293 
-305 KDRLLSDVT
+305 
-314 LYASYA
+314 
-320 DNQPMEE
+320 
-327 VSMATYARAND
+327 
-338 VAADF
+338 
-343 TIPVTDTSV
+343 
-352 AMTPDQ
+352 
-358 VRKNFTIK
+358 
-366 NVTDSSETVTVD
+366 TDSSETVTVD

-446 ELSNLTVNGKK
+446 ELSNLTVNEKK

-656 LLEDTDVQALEE
+656 LLEDTDVQELEE

-883 GGDEISVSKSLA
+883 GGDEIFVSKSLA
-895 ERYSELLADEADWV
+895 ERYSELLEDEADWV

-1173 PEQDGEIIITWK
+1173 PEQDGEMIITWK

-1231 AEIKRPED
+1231 AEIKKPED
-1239 PVRLGYT
+1239 PLRLGYT

-1294 GTYEAQTPVKMN
+1294 GTYEAQTPVKMS
-1306 GRTEEEV
+1306 GRTEEKV
-1313 SPVPKEREGFVTPP
+1313 SPVPAERTGFVTPP
-1327 QLTETVKADGSL
+1327 QLTETVKADGIL

-1392 LGWEDEEGAGVPKK
+1392 LGWEDEEGAGVPKE

-1536 TDEAC
+1536 TD
-1541 ENAFGQTMPA
+1541 
-1551 KDMTVYAK
+1551 
-1559 WEKQK
+1559 
-1564 VNYTV
+1564 
-1569 RHLMEKL
+1569 
-1576 PDAEKEN
+1576 
-1583 PGGDKEEYPDLDKPV
+1583 
-1598 EEENSYILYEE
+1598 
-1609 EVFAAYPEDKVTPDV
+1609 
-1624 KRYEGFTS
+1624 
-1632 PAAQTTTV
+1632 
-1640 DGNGN
+1640 
-1645 TVIEYKYARNVHKLK
+1645 
-1660 LVDRGVDENNMEG
+1660 
-1673 FGMPFGAAITEVAI
+1673 
-1687 RSGYCFEGW
+1687 
-1696 YTDKDFKNR
+1696 
-1705 FDGTMPDKD
+1705 
-1714 LTLYAKQT
+1714 
-1722 PVMSSYTVYHY
+1722 
-1733 KESVDGS
+1733 
-1740 YFGLTDEEVLSGLTE
+1740 
-1755 SEVTPQPKQYEGF
+1755 
-1768 TSPEA
+1768 
-1773 KTGQVNGWGGP
+1773 
-1784 DIWYHYKRN
+1784 
-1793 SYNLTYVLNNGED
+1793 
-1806 NKTSKV
+1806 
-1812 RYEADITNTPSRT
+1812 
-1825 GYAFAGWYTDEAL
+1825 
-1838 TQPYVQTTMPAHDL
+1838 
-1852 TLYAKW
+1852 
-1858 EAGMKTYQV
+1858 
-1867 RHYQQSIG
+1867 
-1875 NSEQYDLAETETVT
+1875 
-1889 AKTGEHLTLAVK
+1889 
-1901 AYEGFTAP
+1901 
-1909 KPVSYDAVDDGE
+1909 
-1921 VTYVDYK
+1921 
-1928 YTRDRH
+1928 
-1934 QVTIHYNN
+1934 
-1942 GNDSETKELAY
+1942 
-1953 GEKWE
+1953 
-1958 EKPYRAGYV
+1958 
-1967 FAGWY
+1967 
-1972 TDAEFKKAFDG
+1972 AEFKKAFDG
-1983 VVPARD
+1983 VVPDRD

-2002 YTIKH
+2002 YTVKH

-2018 LGAQENFNA
+2018 LGAQENFSA
-2027 DTDTVVTPEVKNFD
+2027 DTDTVVTPKVKNFD
-2041 GFTAPKKQQV
+2041 GFTAPEKQQV
-2051 TVEGDGT
+2051 TVEGDGR

-2136 NYVVEYYQQN
+2136 NYVVEHYQQN

-2177 FEEPKTEKVAISGD
+2177 FEEPKTEKVTISGD
-2191 GQTTVKYYYKRN
+2191 GQTTVKYYYKRK

-2220 GGDDSK
+2220 GEDDSK

-2239 PKAPARTGYQFLGWD
+2239 PKAPTRTGYQFLGWD

-2278 LQFKTGGGTTIEPIK
+2278 LQFKTGEGTSVSPIK

-2300 NTPENPTRKGYI
+2300 SVPKDPTRTGYI
-2312 FKNWSKNG
+2312 FKYWSENG
-2320 KKVDNLPTTMP
+2320 KKVDKLPTTMP
-2331 AESHIYTAIWERETY
+2331 AESHIYTAIWEQETY

-2388 WSGTEITGVSDNV
+2388 WSGTQITGVSDNV
-2401 SVKQGSI
+2401 SVKQGSTDN
-2408 EKREYKANW
+2408 RTYKENW
-2417 RENTYQITFI
+2417 RENIYQITFI

-2452 CRFTCKGHSFK
+2452 CGFTCKGHSFK

-2511 GDGRAKTVRKTKYGD
+2511 GDGRAKTVRKTKYDD

-2555 STKELQLQDAKNIT
+2555 STKELQLQDAKDIT
-2569 LYASWKANQ
+2569 LYASWKANSFYVY
-2578 KYSYRPSNSGNTYR
+2578 KPSDYGNTYR
-2592 VTDKHEYTRFTYYVD
+2592 VNDDGKTAKFTFYVD
-2607 GNQTSVK
+2607 GNQTKVP
-2614 TTGDSGLNPARYH
+2614 TTGDTGQNPAVYH
-2627 LNMKNISYNAV
+2627 MNMTNLSYETI
-2638 HQNYSKM
+2638 HQNFTSM
-2645 RIRISYKIK
+2645 EVEVVYKTKKI
-2654 MVKDGYSD
+2654 KDGYSD
-2662 LRISYHTKSDNK
+2662 LKISYHTRSDNK
-2674 DHTEWKKN
+2674 DHNDWQVH
-2682 TEDLKKKNGKTIT
+2682 TEDLNKNNGNLRI
-2695 CEYTLTTGSK
+2695 CDYYLMVDGK
-2705 IDVDSLTLEFDAHGV
+2705 IDVDSLTLEFDAHG
-2720 GPDRYDLSNLN
+2720 DRRDEYDLSNLI
-2731 VDITF
+2731 VSVYF
-2736 E
+2736 R

>member
-24 FAEDASTQNPVVHS
+24 FAEDANTQNPVVHS

-68 APSNYDEP
+68 APPNYDEP

-105 PVTSLSTAD
+105 PVTSLSTSD

-210 EYDCNILDKPNYT
+210 EYNCNILDKPNYT

-255 NPQKADQMITVTQE
+255 NPQQADQMITVTQE

-343 TIPVTDTSV
+343 TIPVTDTSA

-446 ELSNLTVNGKK
+446 ELSNLTVNEKK

-493 GDQVAIY
+493 GDQIAIY

-592 EGDYLAIY
+592 EGDYLALY

-1173 PEQDGEIIITWK
+1173 PEQDGEMIITWK

-1392 LGWEDEEGAGVPKK
+1392 LGWEDEEGAGVPKE

-1466 VYHLKGELPKGTIKA
+1466 VYHLKGELPKGTIKE

-1526 RKGYVFEGWY
+1526 RKGYV
-1536 TDEAC
+1536 
-1541 ENAFGQTMPA
+1541 
-1551 KDMTVYAK
+1551 
-1559 WEKQK
+1559 
-1564 VNYTV
+1564 
-1569 RHLMEKL
+1569 
-1576 PDAEKEN
+1576 
-1583 PGGDKEEYPDLDKPV
+1583 
-1598 EEENSYILYEE
+1598 
-1609 EVFAAYPEDKVTPDV
+1609 
-1624 KRYEGFTS
+1624 
-1632 PAAQTTTV
+1632 
-1640 DGNGN
+1640 
-1645 TVIEYKYARNVHKLK
+1645 
-1660 LVDRGVDENNMEG
+1660 
-1673 FGMPFGAAITEVAI
+1673 
-1687 RSGYCFEGW
+1687 FEGW

-1909 KPVSYDAVDDGE
+1909 KPVSYDVVDDGE

-1958 EKPYRAGYV
+1958 EKPYRAGY
-1967 FAGWY
+1967 
-1972 TDAEFKKAFDG
+1972 
-1983 VVPARD
+1983 
-1989 ITLYAKWDVQSVN
+1989 
-2002 YTIKH
+2002 
-2007 CLQNANDDGYS
+2007 
-2018 LGAQENFNA
+2018 
-2027 DTDTVVTPEVKNFD
+2027 
-2041 GFTAPKKQQV
+2041 
-2051 TVEGDGT
+2051 
-2058 TTVIYRYTRNVHT
+2058 
-2071 LTLKNYDGKTDKTV
+2071 
-2085 EARYE
+2085 
-2090 MSIPKPTR
+2090 
-2098 AGYAFAGWYTDA
+2098 AFAGWYTDA

-2136 NYVVEYYQQN
+2136 NYVVEHYQQN
-2146 VQGDGYTLKESSHAR
+2146 VQGDDYTLKESSHAR

-2177 FEEPKTEKVAISGD
+2177 FEEPKTEKVTISGD
-2191 GQTTVKYYYKRN
+2191 GQTTVKYYYKRK

-2220 GGDDSK
+2220 GEDDSK

-2239 PKAPARTGYQFLGWD
+2239 PKAPTRTGYQFLGWD

-2263 KDLTYKAQWLKMEYT
+2263 KDLIYKAQWLKMEYT
-2278 LQFKTGGGTTIEPIK
+2278 LQFKTGEGTSVSPIK

-2300 NTPENPTRKGYI
+2300 NAPENPTRKGYI
-2312 FKNWSKNG
+2312 FKNWSENG

-2346 QITYDLNGGSMKSGE
+2346 QITYDLNGGNMKSGE

-2388 WSGTEITGVSDNV
+2388 WSGTQITGVSDNV
-2401 SVKQGSI
+2401 PVKQGSTDNWT
-2408 EKREYKANW
+2408 YKANW
-2417 RENTYQITFI
+2417 RENIYQITFI

-2452 CRFTCKGHSFK
+2452 CGFTCKGHSFK

-2555 STKELQLQDAKNIT
+2555 STKELQLQDAKDIT
-2569 LYASWKANQ
+2569 LYASWKANSFYVY
-2578 KYSYRPSNSGNTYR
+2578 KPSDYGNTYR
-2592 VTDKHEYTRFTYYVD
+2592 VNDDGKTAKFTFYVD
-2607 GNQTSVK
+2607 GNQTKVP
-2614 TTGDSGLNPARYH
+2614 TTGDTGQNPAVYH
-2627 LNMKNISYNAV
+2627 MNMTNLSYEAI
-2638 HQNYSKM
+2638 HQNFTSM
-2645 RIRISYKIK
+2645 EVEVVYKTKKI
-2654 MVKDGYSD
+2654 KDGYSD
-2662 LRISYHTKSDNK
+2662 LKISYHTRSDNK
-2674 DHTEWKKN
+2674 DHNDWQVH
-2682 TEDLKKKNGKTIT
+2682 TEDLNKNNGNLRI
-2695 CEYTLTTGSK
+2695 CDYYLMVDGK
-2705 IDVDSLTLEFDAHGV
+2705 IDVDSLTLEFDAHG
-2720 GPDRYDLSNLN
+2720 DRRDEYDLSNLI
-2731 VDITF
+2731 VSVYF
-2736 E
+2736 R

>member
-24 FAEDASTQNPVVHS
+24 FAEDANTQNPVVHS

-255 NPQKADQMITVTQE
+255 NPQQADQMITVTQE
-269 QYQAGTVLKD
+269 QYQAGTILKD

-338 VAADF
+338 VATDF
-343 TIPVTDTSV
+343 TIPMTDTSA

-457 VEEVSIAAMTIG
+457 VKEVSIAAMTIG

-511 SGDNSDVSFIEITG
+511 SGDNSDVSFVEITG

-592 EGDYLAIY
+592 EGDYLALY

-656 LLEDTDVQALEE
+656 LLEDTDVQELEE

-1173 PEQDGEIIITWK
+1173 PEQDGEMIITWK

-1231 AEIKRPED
+1231 AEIKKPED

-1294 GTYEAQTPVKMN
+1294 GTYEAQTPVKMS
-1306 GRTEEEV
+1306 GRTEEKV
-1313 SPVPKEREGFVTPP
+1313 SPVPAERTGFVTPP

-1392 LGWEDEEGAGVPKK
+1392 LGWEDEEGAGVPKE

-1536 TDEAC
+1536 TD
-1541 ENAFGQTMPA
+1541 
-1551 KDMTVYAK
+1551 
-1559 WEKQK
+1559 
-1564 VNYTV
+1564 
-1569 RHLMEKL
+1569 
-1576 PDAEKEN
+1576 
-1583 PGGDKEEYPDLDKPV
+1583 
-1598 EEENSYILYEE
+1598 
-1609 EVFAAYPEDKVTPDV
+1609 
-1624 KRYEGFTS
+1624 
-1632 PAAQTTTV
+1632 
-1640 DGNGN
+1640 
-1645 TVIEYKYARNVHKLK
+1645 
-1660 LVDRGVDENNMEG
+1660 
-1673 FGMPFGAAITEVAI
+1673 
-1687 RSGYCFEGW
+1687 
-1696 YTDKDFKNR
+1696 KDFKNR

-1806 NKTSKV
+1806 NKISKV

-1838 TQPYVQTTMPAHDL
+1838 TQSYVQTTMPAHDL

-1909 KPVSYDAVDDGE
+1909 KPVSYDVVDDGE

-1958 EKPYRAGYV
+1958 EKPYRAGYA
-1967 FAGWY
+1967 FEGWY
-1972 TDAEFKKAFDG
+1972 TDAEFTKAFDG

-2002 YTIKH
+2002 YTVKH

-2041 GFTAPKKQQV
+2041 GFTAPEKQQV
-2051 TVEGDGT
+2051 TVEGDGR
-2058 TTVIYRYTRNVHT
+2058 TTVIYRYARNVHT
-2071 LTLKNYDGKTDKTV
+2071 LTLKNYDGKIDKTV

-2110 KCTKEYKANMPDQDL
+2110 KCTKEYKANMPDQNL
-2125 TLYAKWEANIV
+2125 TLHAKWEANIV
-2136 NYVVEYYQQN
+2136 NYVVEHYQQN

-2177 FEEPKTEKVAISGD
+2177 FEEPKTEKVTISGD
-2191 GQTTVKYYYKRN
+2191 GQTTVKYYYKRK

-2220 GGDDSK
+2220 GEDDSK

-2300 NTPENPTRKGYI
+2300 NAPENPTRKGYI
-2312 FKNWSKNG
+2312 FKNWSENG

-2331 AESHIYTAIWERETY
+2331 AESHIYTAIWERKTY

-2388 WSGTEITGVSDNV
+2388 WSGTKITGVSDNV
-2401 SVKQGSI
+2401 SVKQGSTDN
-2408 EKREYKANW
+2408 RTYKANW

-2433 KGSMAAKTVNY
+2433 KGSMEAKTVNY
-2444 TENVTLPK
+2444 TENVILPK
-2452 CRFTCKGHSFK
+2452 CGFTCKGHSFK

-2511 GDGRAKTVRKTKYGD
+2511 GDGRAKTVRKIKYGD

>member
-24 FAEDASTQNPVVHS
+24 FAEDANTQNPVVHS

-210 EYDCNILDKPNYT
+210 DYDCNILDKPNYT

-269 QYQAGTVLKD
+269 QYQAGTILKD

-656 LLEDTDVQALEE
+656 LLEDTDVQELEE

-1173 PEQDGEIIITWK
+1173 PEQDGEMIITWK

-1231 AEIKRPED
+1231 AEIKKPED

-1294 GTYEAQTPVKMN
+1294 GTYEAQTPVKMS
-1306 GRTEEEV
+1306 GRTEEKV
-1313 SPVPKEREGFVTPP
+1313 SPVPAERTGFVTPP

-1392 LGWEDEEGAGVPKK
+1392 LGWEDEEGAGVPKE

-1466 VYHLKGELPKGTIKA
+1466 VYHLKGELPKGTIKE

-1526 RKGYVFEGWY
+1526 RKGYV
-1536 TDEAC
+1536 
-1541 ENAFGQTMPA
+1541 
-1551 KDMTVYAK
+1551 
-1559 WEKQK
+1559 
-1564 VNYTV
+1564 
-1569 RHLMEKL
+1569 
-1576 PDAEKEN
+1576 
-1583 PGGDKEEYPDLDKPV
+1583 
-1598 EEENSYILYEE
+1598 
-1609 EVFAAYPEDKVTPDV
+1609 
-1624 KRYEGFTS
+1624 
-1632 PAAQTTTV
+1632 
-1640 DGNGN
+1640 
-1645 TVIEYKYARNVHKLK
+1645 
-1660 LVDRGVDENNMEG
+1660 
-1673 FGMPFGAAITEVAI
+1673 
-1687 RSGYCFEGW
+1687 FEGW

-1793 SYNLTYVLNNGED
+1793 SYNLPYVLNNGED
-1806 NKTSKV
+1806 NKISKV

-1838 TQPYVQTTMPAHDL
+1838 TQSYVQTTMPAHDL

-1889 AKTGEHLTLAVK
+1889 DKTGEHLTLAVK

-1909 KPVSYDAVDDGE
+1909 KPVSYDVVDDGE
-1921 VTYVDYK
+1921 ITYVDYK

-1958 EKPYRAGYV
+1958 EKPYRAGY
-1967 FAGWY
+1967 
-1972 TDAEFKKAFDG
+1972 
-1983 VVPARD
+1983 
-1989 ITLYAKWDVQSVN
+1989 
-2002 YTIKH
+2002 
-2007 CLQNANDDGYS
+2007 
-2018 LGAQENFNA
+2018 
-2027 DTDTVVTPEVKNFD
+2027 
-2041 GFTAPKKQQV
+2041 
-2051 TVEGDGT
+2051 
-2058 TTVIYRYTRNVHT
+2058 
-2071 LTLKNYDGKTDKTV
+2071 
-2085 EARYE
+2085 
-2090 MSIPKPTR
+2090 
-2098 AGYAFAGWYTDA
+2098 AFAGWYTDA

-2136 NYVVEYYQQN
+2136 NYVVEHYQQN

-2177 FEEPKTEKVAISGD
+2177 FEEPKTEKVTISGD
-2191 GQTTVKYYYKRN
+2191 GQTTVKYYYKRK

-2220 GGDDSK
+2220 GEDDSK

-2239 PKAPARTGYQFLGWD
+2239 PKAPTRTGYQFLGWD

-2278 LQFKTGGGTTIEPIK
+2278 LQFKTGEGTSVSPIK

-2300 NTPENPTRKGYI
+2300 NAPENPTRKGYI
-2312 FKNWSKNG
+2312 FKNWSENG

-2346 QITYDLNGGSMKSGE
+2346 QITYDLNGGNMKSGE

-2388 WSGTEITGVSDNV
+2388 WSGTQITGVSDNV
-2401 SVKQGSI
+2401 PVKQGSTDN
-2408 EKREYKANW
+2408 RTYKANW
-2417 RENTYQITFI
+2417 RENIYQITFI

-2452 CRFTCKGHSFK
+2452 CGFTCKGHSFK

-2555 STKELQLQDAKNIT
+2555 STKELQLQDAKDIT
-2569 LYASWKANQ
+2569 LYASWKANSFYVY
-2578 KYSYRPSNSGNTYR
+2578 KPSDYGNTYR
-2592 VTDKHEYTRFTYYVD
+2592 VNDDGKTAKFTFYVD
-2607 GNQTSVK
+2607 GNQTKVP
-2614 TTGDSGLNPARYH
+2614 TTGDTGQNPAVYH
-2627 LNMKNISYNAV
+2627 MNMTNLSYEAI
-2638 HQNYSKM
+2638 HQNFTSM
-2645 RIRISYKIK
+2645 EVEVVYKTKKI
-2654 MVKDGYSD
+2654 KDGYSD
-2662 LRISYHTKSDNK
+2662 LKISYHTRSDNK
-2674 DHTEWKKN
+2674 DHNDWQVH
-2682 TEDLKKKNGKTIT
+2682 TEDLNKNNGNLRI
-2695 CEYTLTTGSK
+2695 CDYYLMVDGK
-2705 IDVDSLTLEFDAHGV
+2705 IDVDSLTLEFDAHG
-2720 GPDRYDLSNLN
+2720 DRRDEYDLSNLI
-2731 VDITF
+2731 VSVYF
-2736 E
+2736 R

>member
-1 MKKRLVSMILSAV
+1 M
-14 LFATSVPVAA
+14 
-24 FAEDASTQNPVVHS
+24 
-38 EEGTSQGSNAR
+38 
-49 KESGIDYKKNGGT
+49 
-62 FAEGYT
+62 
-68 APSNYDEP
+68 
-76 VTELPGAEQITKA
+76 
-89 GYEFA
+89 
-94 GWYDNEEFNGE
+94 
-105 PVTSLSTAD
+105 
-114 HSGSV
+114 
-119 VLYAKW
+119 
-125 TERYYYVDIPQTVN
+125 
-139 ADGDKLTIK
+139 
-148 ADAGGLYDKDHVS
+148 
-161 VTVQSENDWK
+161 
-171 LKSGLH
+171 
-177 SLAYEL
+177 
-183 RNPQSGSALENG
+183 
-195 SVVASLTKDE
+195 
-205 SHKQQ
+205 
-210 EYDCNILDKPNYT
+210 
-223 GDYTDHLTF
+223 
-232 DIAFQDTAYNITYE
+232 
-246 TNGGTITKK
+246 
-255 NPQKADQMITVTQE
+255 
-269 QYQAGTVLKD
+269 
-279 LPAPVKKS
+279 
-287 STFLGW
+287 
-293 CYDEACTRYVDS
+293 
-305 KDRLLSDVT
+305 
-314 LYASYA
+314 
-320 DNQPMEE
+320 
-327 VSMATYARAND
+327 
-338 VAADF
+338 
-343 TIPVTDTSV
+343 
-352 AMTPDQ
+352 
-358 VRKNFTIK
+358 
-366 NVTDSSETVTVD
+366 TDSSETVTVD

-446 ELSNLTVNGKK
+446 ELSNLTVNEKK

-656 LLEDTDVQALEE
+656 LLEDTDVQELEE

-1173 PEQDGEIIITWK
+1173 PKQDGEMIITWK

-1231 AEIKRPED
+1231 AEIKKPED

-1294 GTYEAQTPVKMN
+1294 GTYEAQTPVKMS
-1306 GRTEEEV
+1306 GRTEEKV
-1313 SPVPKEREGFVTPP
+1313 SPVPAERTGFVTPP

-1392 LGWEDEEGAGVPKK
+1392 LGWEDEEGAGVPKE

-1441 LSETA
+1441 LIETA

-1536 TDEAC
+1536 TD
-1541 ENAFGQTMPA
+1541 
-1551 KDMTVYAK
+1551 
-1559 WEKQK
+1559 
-1564 VNYTV
+1564 
-1569 RHLMEKL
+1569 
-1576 PDAEKEN
+1576 
-1583 PGGDKEEYPDLDKPV
+1583 
-1598 EEENSYILYEE
+1598 
-1609 EVFAAYPEDKVTPDV
+1609 
-1624 KRYEGFTS
+1624 
-1632 PAAQTTTV
+1632 
-1640 DGNGN
+1640 
-1645 TVIEYKYARNVHKLK
+1645 
-1660 LVDRGVDENNMEG
+1660 
-1673 FGMPFGAAITEVAI
+1673 
-1687 RSGYCFEGW
+1687 
-1696 YTDKDFKNR
+1696 KDFNNR

-1806 NKTSKV
+1806 NKISKV

-1838 TQPYVQTTMPAHDL
+1838 TQSYVQTTMPAHDL

-1909 KPVSYDAVDDGE
+1909 KPVSYDVVDDGE

-1958 EKPYRAGYV
+1958 EKPYRAGYA
-1967 FAGWY
+1967 FEGWY
-1972 TDAEFKKAFDG
+1972 TDAEFTKAFDG

-2002 YTIKH
+2002 YTVKH

-2041 GFTAPKKQQV
+2041 GFTAPEKQQV
-2051 TVEGDGT
+2051 TVEGDGR
-2058 TTVIYRYTRNVHT
+2058 TTVIYRYARNVHT
-2071 LTLKNYDGKTDKTV
+2071 LTLKNYDGKIDKTV

-2110 KCTKEYKANMPDQDL
+2110 KCTKEYKANMPDQNL
-2125 TLYAKWEANIV
+2125 TLHAKWEANIV
-2136 NYVVEYYQQN
+2136 NYVVEHYQQN

-2177 FEEPKTEKVAISGD
+2177 FEEPKTEKVTISGD
-2191 GQTTVKYYYKRN
+2191 GQTTVKYYYKRK

-2220 GGDDSK
+2220 GEDDSK

-2300 NTPENPTRKGYI
+2300 NAPENPTRKGYI
-2312 FKNWSKNG
+2312 FKNWSENG

-2331 AESHIYTAIWERETY
+2331 AESHIYTAIWERKTY

-2388 WSGTEITGVSDNV
+2388 WSGTKITGVSDNV
-2401 SVKQGSI
+2401 SVKQGSTDN
-2408 EKREYKANW
+2408 RTYKANW

-2433 KGSMAAKTVNY
+2433 KGSMEAKTVNY
-2444 TENVTLPK
+2444 TENVILPK
-2452 CRFTCKGHSFK
+2452 CGFTCKGHSFK

-2511 GDGRAKTVRKTKYGD
+2511 GDGRAKTVRKIKYGD

>member
-24 FAEDASTQNPVVHS
+24 FAEDANTQNPVVHS

-68 APSNYDEP
+68 APPNYDEP

-105 PVTSLSTAD
+105 PVTSLSTSD

-210 EYDCNILDKPNYT
+210 EYNCNILDKPNYT

-255 NPQKADQMITVTQE
+255 NPQQADQMITVTQE

-343 TIPVTDTSV
+343 TIPVTDTSA

-446 ELSNLTVNGKK
+446 ELSNLTVNEKK

-493 GDQVAIY
+493 GDQIAIY

-579 SQAMD
+579 SRAMD

-592 EGDYLAIY
+592 EGDYLALY

-1173 PEQDGEIIITWK
+1173 PEQDGEMIITWK

-1231 AEIKRPED
+1231 AEIKKPED

-1263 ETMPE
+1263 ETIPE

-1294 GTYEAQTPVKMN
+1294 GTYEAQTPVKMS
-1306 GRTEEEV
+1306 GRTEEKV
-1313 SPVPKEREGFVTPP
+1313 SPVPAERTGFVTPP

-1392 LGWEDEEGAGVPKK
+1392 LGWEDEEGAGVPKE

-1583 PGGDKEEYPDLDKPV
+1583 PGGDKEEYPDIDKPV
-1598 EEENSYILYEE
+1598 VEEDPYILYEE

-1632 PAAQTTTV
+1632 PETQTVAV

-1645 TVIEYKYARNVHKLK
+1645 TVIEYKYARNIHKLK
-1660 LVDRGVDENNMEG
+1660 LVDRGADENNIEG

-1687 RSGYCFEGW
+1687 REGYVFEGW

-1806 NKTSKV
+1806 NKISKV

-1838 TQPYVQTTMPAHDL
+1838 TQSYVQTTMPAHDL

-1909 KPVSYDAVDDGE
+1909 KPVSYDVVDDGE
-1921 VTYVDYK
+1921 ITYVDYK
-1928 YTRDRH
+1928 YTRDRY

-1958 EKPYRAGYV
+1958 EKPY
-1967 FAGWY
+1967 
-1972 TDAEFKKAFDG
+1972 
-1983 VVPARD
+1983 
-1989 ITLYAKWDVQSVN
+1989 
-2002 YTIKH
+2002 
-2007 CLQNANDDGYS
+2007 
-2018 LGAQENFNA
+2018 
-2027 DTDTVVTPEVKNFD
+2027 
-2041 GFTAPKKQQV
+2041 
-2051 TVEGDGT
+2051 
-2058 TTVIYRYTRNVHT
+2058 
-2071 LTLKNYDGKTDKTV
+2071 
-2085 EARYE
+2085 
-2090 MSIPKPTR
+2090 R

-2136 NYVVEYYQQN
+2136 NYVVEHYQQN
-2146 VQGDGYTLKESSHAR
+2146 VQGDDYTLKESSHAR

-2177 FEEPKTEKVAISGD
+2177 FEEPKTEKVTISGD
-2191 GQTTVKYYYKRN
+2191 GQTTVKYYYKRK

-2220 GGDDSK
+2220 GEDDSK

-2239 PKAPARTGYQFLGWD
+2239 PKAPTRTGYQFLGWD

-2263 KDLTYKAQWLKMEYT
+2263 KDLIYKAQWLKMEYT
-2278 LQFKTGGGTTIEPIK
+2278 LQFKTGEGTSVSPIK

-2300 NTPENPTRKGYI
+2300 NAPENPTRKGYI
-2312 FKNWSKNG
+2312 FKNWSENG

-2346 QITYDLNGGSMKSGE
+2346 QITYDLNGGNMKSGE

-2388 WSGTEITGVSDNV
+2388 WSGTQITGVSDNV
-2401 SVKQGSI
+2401 PVKQGSTDNWT
-2408 EKREYKANW
+2408 YKANW
-2417 RENTYQITFI
+2417 RENIYQITFI

-2452 CRFTCKGHSFK
+2452 CGFTCKGHSFK

-2555 STKELQLQDAKNIT
+2555 STKELQLQDAKDIT
-2569 LYASWKANQ
+2569 LYASWKANSFYVY
-2578 KYSYRPSNSGNTYR
+2578 KPSDYGNTYR
-2592 VTDKHEYTRFTYYVD
+2592 VNDDGKTAKFTFYVD
-2607 GNQTSVK
+2607 GNQTKVP
-2614 TTGDSGLNPARYH
+2614 TTGDTGQNPAVYH
-2627 LNMKNISYNAV
+2627 MNMTNLSYEAI
-2638 HQNYSKM
+2638 HQNFTSM
-2645 RIRISYKIK
+2645 EVEVVYKTKKI
-2654 MVKDGYSD
+2654 KDGYSD
-2662 LRISYHTKSDNK
+2662 LKISYHTRSDNK
-2674 DHTEWKKN
+2674 DHNDWQVH
-2682 TEDLKKKNGKTIT
+2682 TEDLNKNNGNLRI
-2695 CEYTLTTGSK
+2695 CDYYLMVDGK
-2705 IDVDSLTLEFDAHGV
+2705 IDVDSLTLEFDAHG
-2720 GPDRYDLSNLN
+2720 DRRDEYDLSNLI
-2731 VDITF
+2731 VSVYF
-2736 E
+2736 R

>member
-24 FAEDASTQNPVVHS
+24 FAEDANTQNPVVHS

-49 KESGIDYKKNGGT
+49 KKSGIDYKKNGGT

-255 NPQKADQMITVTQE
+255 NPQQADQMITVTQE
-269 QYQAGTVLKD
+269 QYQAGTVLKN

-338 VAADF
+338 VATDF
-343 TIPVTDTSV
+343 TIPVTDTSA

-656 LLEDTDVQALEE
+656 LLEDTDVQELEE

-1173 PEQDGEIIITWK
+1173 PEQDGEMIITWK

-1231 AEIKRPED
+1231 AEIKKPED

-1294 GTYEAQTPVKMN
+1294 GTYEAQTPVKMS
-1306 GRTEEEV
+1306 GRTEEKV
-1313 SPVPKEREGFVTPP
+1313 SPVPAERTGFVTPP

-1392 LGWEDEEGAGVPKK
+1392 LGWEDEEGAGVPKE

-1536 TDEAC
+1536 TD
-1541 ENAFGQTMPA
+1541 
-1551 KDMTVYAK
+1551 
-1559 WEKQK
+1559 
-1564 VNYTV
+1564 
-1569 RHLMEKL
+1569 
-1576 PDAEKEN
+1576 
-1583 PGGDKEEYPDLDKPV
+1583 
-1598 EEENSYILYEE
+1598 
-1609 EVFAAYPEDKVTPDV
+1609 
-1624 KRYEGFTS
+1624 
-1632 PAAQTTTV
+1632 
-1640 DGNGN
+1640 
-1645 TVIEYKYARNVHKLK
+1645 
-1660 LVDRGVDENNMEG
+1660 
-1673 FGMPFGAAITEVAI
+1673 
-1687 RSGYCFEGW
+1687 
-1696 YTDKDFKNR
+1696 KDFKNR

-1806 NKTSKV
+1806 NKISKV

-1838 TQPYVQTTMPAHDL
+1838 TQSYVQTTMPAHDL
-1852 TLYAKW
+1852 TLYVKW

-1909 KPVSYDAVDDGE
+1909 KPVSYDVVDDGE
-1921 VTYVDYK
+1921 ITYVDYK

-1958 EKPYRAGYV
+1958 EKPYRAGY
-1967 FAGWY
+1967 
-1972 TDAEFKKAFDG
+1972 
-1983 VVPARD
+1983 
-1989 ITLYAKWDVQSVN
+1989 
-2002 YTIKH
+2002 
-2007 CLQNANDDGYS
+2007 
-2018 LGAQENFNA
+2018 
-2027 DTDTVVTPEVKNFD
+2027 
-2041 GFTAPKKQQV
+2041 
-2051 TVEGDGT
+2051 
-2058 TTVIYRYTRNVHT
+2058 
-2071 LTLKNYDGKTDKTV
+2071 
-2085 EARYE
+2085 
-2090 MSIPKPTR
+2090 
-2098 AGYAFAGWYTDA
+2098 AFAGWYTDA

-2136 NYVVEYYQQN
+2136 NYVVEHYQQN

-2177 FEEPKTEKVAISGD
+2177 FEEPKTEKVTISGD
-2191 GQTTVKYYYKRN
+2191 GQTTVKYYYKRK

-2220 GGDDSK
+2220 GEDDSK

-2239 PKAPARTGYQFLGWD
+2239 PKAPTRTGYQFLGWD

-2278 LQFKTGGGTTIEPIK
+2278 LQFKTGEGTSVSPIK

-2300 NTPENPTRKGYI
+2300 SVPKDPTRTGYI
-2312 FKNWSKNG
+2312 FKNWSENG
-2320 KKVDNLPTTMP
+2320 KKVDKLPTTMP
-2331 AESHIYTAIWERETY
+2331 AESHIYTAIWEQETY

-2388 WSGTEITGVSDNV
+2388 WSGTQITGVSDNV
-2401 SVKQGSI
+2401 SVKQGSTDN
-2408 EKREYKANW
+2408 RTYKANW
-2417 RENTYQITFI
+2417 RENIYQITFI

-2452 CRFTCKGHSFK
+2452 CGFTCKGHSFK

-2511 GDGRAKTVRKTKYGD
+2511 GDGRAKTVRKTKYGN

-2555 STKELQLQDAKNIT
+2555 STKELQLQDAKDIT
-2569 LYASWKANQ
+2569 LYASWKANSFYVY
-2578 KYSYRPSNSGNTYR
+2578 KPSDYGNTYR
-2592 VTDKHEYTRFTYYVD
+2592 VNDDGKTAKFTFYVD
-2607 GNQTSVK
+2607 GNQTKVP
-2614 TTGDSGLNPARYH
+2614 TTGDTGQNPAVYH
-2627 LNMKNISYNAV
+2627 MNMTNLSYEAI
-2638 HQNYSKM
+2638 HQNFTSM
-2645 RIRISYKIK
+2645 EVEVVYKTKKI
-2654 MVKDGYSD
+2654 KDGYSD
-2662 LRISYHTKSDNK
+2662 LKISYHTRSDNK
-2674 DHTEWKKN
+2674 DHNDWQVH
-2682 TEDLKKKNGKTIT
+2682 TEDLNKNNGNLRI
-2695 CEYTLTTGSK
+2695 CDYYLMVDGK
-2705 IDVDSLTLEFDAHGV
+2705 IDVDSLTLEFDAHG
-2720 GPDRYDLSNLN
+2720 DRRDEYDLSNLI
-2731 VDITF
+2731 VSVYF
-2736 E
+2736 R

>member
-24 FAEDASTQNPVVHS
+24 FAEDANTQNPVVHS

-255 NPQKADQMITVTQE
+255 NPQQADQMITVTQE
-269 QYQAGTVLKD
+269 QYQAGTVLKN

-338 VAADF
+338 VATDF
-343 TIPVTDTSV
+343 TIPVTDTSA

-656 LLEDTDVQALEE
+656 LLEDTDVQELEE

-1145 KYFNISM
+1145 KNFNISM

-1173 PEQDGEIIITWK
+1173 PKQDGEMIITWK

-1231 AEIKRPED
+1231 AEIKKPED

-1294 GTYEAQTPVKMN
+1294 GTYEAQTPVKMS
-1306 GRTEEEV
+1306 GRTEEKV
-1313 SPVPKEREGFVTPP
+1313 SPVPAERTGFVTPP

-1392 LGWEDEEGAGVPKK
+1392 LGWEDEEGAGVPKE

-1536 TDEAC
+1536 TD
-1541 ENAFGQTMPA
+1541 
-1551 KDMTVYAK
+1551 
-1559 WEKQK
+1559 
-1564 VNYTV
+1564 
-1569 RHLMEKL
+1569 
-1576 PDAEKEN
+1576 
-1583 PGGDKEEYPDLDKPV
+1583 
-1598 EEENSYILYEE
+1598 
-1609 EVFAAYPEDKVTPDV
+1609 
-1624 KRYEGFTS
+1624 
-1632 PAAQTTTV
+1632 
-1640 DGNGN
+1640 
-1645 TVIEYKYARNVHKLK
+1645 
-1660 LVDRGVDENNMEG
+1660 
-1673 FGMPFGAAITEVAI
+1673 
-1687 RSGYCFEGW
+1687 
-1696 YTDKDFKNR
+1696 KDFKNR

-1806 NKTSKV
+1806 NKISKV

-1838 TQPYVQTTMPAHDL
+1838 TQSYVQTTMPAHDL
-1852 TLYAKW
+1852 TLYVKW

-1909 KPVSYDAVDDGE
+1909 KPVSYDVVDDGE
-1921 VTYVDYK
+1921 ITYVDYK

-1958 EKPYRAGYV
+1958 EKPYRAGY
-1967 FAGWY
+1967 
-1972 TDAEFKKAFDG
+1972 
-1983 VVPARD
+1983 
-1989 ITLYAKWDVQSVN
+1989 
-2002 YTIKH
+2002 
-2007 CLQNANDDGYS
+2007 
-2018 LGAQENFNA
+2018 
-2027 DTDTVVTPEVKNFD
+2027 
-2041 GFTAPKKQQV
+2041 
-2051 TVEGDGT
+2051 
-2058 TTVIYRYTRNVHT
+2058 
-2071 LTLKNYDGKTDKTV
+2071 
-2085 EARYE
+2085 
-2090 MSIPKPTR
+2090 
-2098 AGYAFAGWYTDA
+2098 AFAGWYTDA
-2110 KCTKEYKANMPDQDL
+2110 KCTKEYKENMPDQDL

-2136 NYVVEYYQQN
+2136 NYVVEHYQQN

-2177 FEEPKTEKVAISGD
+2177 FEEPKTEKVTISGD
-2191 GQTTVKYYYKRN
+2191 GQTTVKYYYKRK

-2220 GGDDSK
+2220 GEDDSK

-2239 PKAPARTGYQFLGWD
+2239 PKAPTRTGYQFLGWD

-2278 LQFKTGGGTTIEPIK
+2278 LQFKTGEGTSVSPIK

-2300 NTPENPTRKGYI
+2300 SVPKDPTRTGYI
-2312 FKNWSKNG
+2312 FKNWSENG
-2320 KKVDNLPTTMP
+2320 KKVDKLPTTMP
-2331 AESHIYTAIWERETY
+2331 AESHIYTAIWEQETY

-2388 WSGTEITGVSDNV
+2388 WSGTQITGVSDNV
-2401 SVKQGSI
+2401 SVKQGSTDN
-2408 EKREYKANW
+2408 RTYKANW
-2417 RENTYQITFI
+2417 RENIYQITFI

-2452 CRFTCKGHSFK
+2452 CGFTCKGHSFK

-2511 GDGRAKTVRKTKYGD
+2511 GDGRAKTVRKTKYGN

-2555 STKELQLQDAKNIT
+2555 STKELQLQDAKDIT
-2569 LYASWKANQ
+2569 LYASWKANSFYVY
-2578 KYSYRPSNSGNTYR
+2578 KPSDYGNTYR
-2592 VTDKHEYTRFTYYVD
+2592 VNDDGKTAKFTFYVD
-2607 GNQTSVK
+2607 GNQTKVP
-2614 TTGDSGLNPARYH
+2614 TTGDTGQNPAVYH
-2627 LNMKNISYNAV
+2627 MNMTNLSYEAI
-2638 HQNYSKM
+2638 HQNFTSM
-2645 RIRISYKIK
+2645 EVEVVYKTKKI
-2654 MVKDGYSD
+2654 KDGYSD
-2662 LRISYHTKSDNK
+2662 LKISYHTRSDNK
-2674 DHTEWKKN
+2674 DHNDWQVH
-2682 TEDLKKKNGKTIT
+2682 TEDLNKNNGNLRI
-2695 CEYTLTTGSK
+2695 CDYYLMVDGK
-2705 IDVDSLTLEFDAHGV
+2705 IDVDSLTLEFDAHG
-2720 GPDRYDLSNLN
+2720 DRRDEYDLSNLI
-2731 VDITF
+2731 VSVYF
-2736 E
+2736 R

>member
-1 MKKRLVSMILSAV
+1 M
-14 LFATSVPVAA
+14 
-24 FAEDASTQNPVVHS
+24 
-38 EEGTSQGSNAR
+38 
-49 KESGIDYKKNGGT
+49 
-62 FAEGYT
+62 
-68 APSNYDEP
+68 
-76 VTELPGAEQITKA
+76 
-89 GYEFA
+89 
-94 GWYDNEEFNGE
+94 
-105 PVTSLSTAD
+105 
-114 HSGSV
+114 
-119 VLYAKW
+119 
-125 TERYYYVDIPQTVN
+125 
-139 ADGDKLTIK
+139 
-148 ADAGGLYDKDHVS
+148 
-161 VTVQSENDWK
+161 
-171 LKSGLH
+171 
-177 SLAYEL
+177 
-183 RNPQSGSALENG
+183 
-195 SVVASLTKDE
+195 
-205 SHKQQ
+205 
-210 EYDCNILDKPNYT
+210 
-223 GDYTDHLTF
+223 
-232 DIAFQDTAYNITYE
+232 
-246 TNGGTITKK
+246 
-255 NPQKADQMITVTQE
+255 
-269 QYQAGTVLKD
+269 
-279 LPAPVKKS
+279 
-287 STFLGW
+287 
-293 CYDEACTRYVDS
+293 
-305 KDRLLSDVT
+305 
-314 LYASYA
+314 
-320 DNQPMEE
+320 
-327 VSMATYARAND
+327 
-338 VAADF
+338 
-343 TIPVTDTSV
+343 
-352 AMTPDQ
+352 
-358 VRKNFTIK
+358 
-366 NVTDSSETVTVD
+366 TDSSETVTVD

-446 ELSNLTVNGKK
+446 ELSNLTVNEKK

-656 LLEDTDVQALEE
+656 LLEDTDVQELEE

-1173 PEQDGEIIITWK
+1173 PEQDGEMIITWK

-1231 AEIKRPED
+1231 AEIKKPED

-1294 GTYEAQTPVKMN
+1294 GTYEAQTPVKMS
-1306 GRTEEEV
+1306 GRTEEKV
-1313 SPVPKEREGFVTPP
+1313 SPVPAERTGFVTPP

-1392 LGWEDEEGAGVPKK
+1392 LGWEDEEGAGVPKE

-1481 DGSLVLKVYYDLN
+1481 DGSLVLKAYYDLN

-1583 PGGDKEEYPDLDKPV
+1583 PGGDKEEYPDIDKPV
-1598 EEENSYILYEE
+1598 VEEDPYILYEE

-1632 PAAQTTTV
+1632 PETQTVAV

-1645 TVIEYKYARNVHKLK
+1645 TVIEYKYARNIHKLK
-1660 LVDRGVDENNMEG
+1660 LVDRGADENNIEG

-1687 RSGYCFEGW
+1687 REGYVFEGW

-1806 NKTSKV
+1806 NKISKV

-1838 TQPYVQTTMPAHDL
+1838 TQSYVQTTMPAHDL

-1909 KPVSYDAVDDGE
+1909 KPVSYDVVDDGE
-1921 VTYVDYK
+1921 ITYVDYK
-1928 YTRDRH
+1928 YTRDRY

-1958 EKPYRAGYV
+1958 EKPY
-1967 FAGWY
+1967 
-1972 TDAEFKKAFDG
+1972 
-1983 VVPARD
+1983 
-1989 ITLYAKWDVQSVN
+1989 
-2002 YTIKH
+2002 
-2007 CLQNANDDGYS
+2007 
-2018 LGAQENFNA
+2018 
-2027 DTDTVVTPEVKNFD
+2027 
-2041 GFTAPKKQQV
+2041 
-2051 TVEGDGT
+2051 
-2058 TTVIYRYTRNVHT
+2058 
-2071 LTLKNYDGKTDKTV
+2071 
-2085 EARYE
+2085 
-2090 MSIPKPTR
+2090 R

-2136 NYVVEYYQQN
+2136 NYVVEHYQQN
-2146 VQGDGYTLKESSHAR
+2146 VQGDDYTLKESSHAR

-2177 FEEPKTEKVAISGD
+2177 FEEPKTEKVTISGD
-2191 GQTTVKYYYKRN
+2191 GQTTVKYYYKRK

-2220 GGDDSK
+2220 GEDDSK
-2226 IVVTGRYGANITV
+2226 IVVTGRYGANIAV
-2239 PKAPARTGYQFLGWD
+2239 PKAPTRTGYQFLGWD

-2278 LQFKTGGGTTIEPIK
+2278 LQFKTGEGTSVSPIK

-2300 NTPENPTRKGYI
+2300 SVPKDPTRTGYI
-2312 FKNWSKNG
+2312 FKYWSENG
-2320 KKVDNLPTTMP
+2320 KKVDKLPTTMP
-2331 AESHIYTAIWERETY
+2331 AESHIYTAIWEQETY

-2388 WSGTEITGVSDNV
+2388 WSGTQITGVSDNV
-2401 SVKQGSI
+2401 SVKQGSTDN
-2408 EKREYKANW
+2408 RTYKANW
-2417 RENTYQITFI
+2417 RENIYQITFI

-2452 CRFTCKGHSFK
+2452 CGFTCKGHSFK

-2555 STKELQLQDAKNIT
+2555 STKELQLQDAKDIT
-2569 LYASWKANQ
+2569 LYASWKANSFYVY
-2578 KYSYRPSNSGNTYR
+2578 KPSDYGNTYR
-2592 VTDKHEYTRFTYYVD
+2592 VNDDGKTAKFTFYVD
-2607 GNQTSVK
+2607 GNQTKVP
-2614 TTGDSGLNPARYH
+2614 TTGDTGQNPAVYH
-2627 LNMKNISYNAV
+2627 MNMTNLSYEAI
-2638 HQNYSKM
+2638 HQNFTSM
-2645 RIRISYKIK
+2645 EVEVVYKTKKI
-2654 MVKDGYSD
+2654 KDGYSD
-2662 LRISYHTKSDNK
+2662 LKISYHTRSDNK
-2674 DHTEWKKN
+2674 DHNDWQVH
-2682 TEDLKKKNGKTIT
+2682 TEDLNKNNGNLRI
-2695 CEYTLTTGSK
+2695 CDYYLMVDGK
-2705 IDVDSLTLEFDAHGV
+2705 IDVDSLTLEFDAHG
-2720 GPDRYDLSNLN
+2720 DRRDEYDLSNLI
-2731 VDITF
+2731 VSVYF
-2736 E
+2736 R

>member
-24 FAEDASTQNPVVHS
+24 FAEDANTQNPVVHS

-68 APSNYDEP
+68 ALSNYDEP

-255 NPQKADQMITVTQE
+255 NPQQADQMITVTQE
-269 QYQAGTVLKD
+269 QYQAGTVLKN

-338 VAADF
+338 VATDF
-343 TIPVTDTSV
+343 TIPVTDTSA

-656 LLEDTDVQALEE
+656 LLEDTDVQELEE

-1173 PEQDGEIIITWK
+1173 PEQDGEMIITWK

-1231 AEIKRPED
+1231 AEIKKPED

-1294 GTYEAQTPVKMN
+1294 GTYEAQTPVKMS
-1306 GRTEEEV
+1306 GRTEEKV
-1313 SPVPKEREGFVTPP
+1313 SPVPAERTGFVTPP

-1392 LGWEDEEGAGVPKK
+1392 LGWEDEEGAGVPKE

-1536 TDEAC
+1536 TD
-1541 ENAFGQTMPA
+1541 
-1551 KDMTVYAK
+1551 
-1559 WEKQK
+1559 
-1564 VNYTV
+1564 
-1569 RHLMEKL
+1569 
-1576 PDAEKEN
+1576 
-1583 PGGDKEEYPDLDKPV
+1583 
-1598 EEENSYILYEE
+1598 
-1609 EVFAAYPEDKVTPDV
+1609 
-1624 KRYEGFTS
+1624 
-1632 PAAQTTTV
+1632 
-1640 DGNGN
+1640 
-1645 TVIEYKYARNVHKLK
+1645 
-1660 LVDRGVDENNMEG
+1660 
-1673 FGMPFGAAITEVAI
+1673 
-1687 RSGYCFEGW
+1687 
-1696 YTDKDFKNR
+1696 KDFKNR

-1806 NKTSKV
+1806 NKISKV

-1838 TQPYVQTTMPAHDL
+1838 TQSYVQTTMPAHDL

-1909 KPVSYDAVDDGE
+1909 KPVSYDVVDDGE
-1921 VTYVDYK
+1921 ITYVDYK

-1958 EKPYRAGYV
+1958 EKPYRAGY
-1967 FAGWY
+1967 
-1972 TDAEFKKAFDG
+1972 
-1983 VVPARD
+1983 
-1989 ITLYAKWDVQSVN
+1989 
-2002 YTIKH
+2002 
-2007 CLQNANDDGYS
+2007 
-2018 LGAQENFNA
+2018 
-2027 DTDTVVTPEVKNFD
+2027 
-2041 GFTAPKKQQV
+2041 
-2051 TVEGDGT
+2051 
-2058 TTVIYRYTRNVHT
+2058 
-2071 LTLKNYDGKTDKTV
+2071 
-2085 EARYE
+2085 
-2090 MSIPKPTR
+2090 
-2098 AGYAFAGWYTDA
+2098 AFAGWYTDA

-2136 NYVVEYYQQN
+2136 NYVVEHYQQN

-2177 FEEPKTEKVAISGD
+2177 FEEPKTEKVTISGD
-2191 GQTTVKYYYKRN
+2191 GQTTVKYYYKRK

-2220 GGDDSK
+2220 GEDDSK

-2239 PKAPARTGYQFLGWD
+2239 PKAPTRTGYQFLGWD

-2278 LQFKTGGGTTIEPIK
+2278 LQFKTGEGTSVSPIK

-2300 NTPENPTRKGYI
+2300 SVPKDPTRTGYI
-2312 FKNWSKNG
+2312 FKYWSENG
-2320 KKVDNLPTTMP
+2320 KKVDKLPTTMP
-2331 AESHIYTAIWERETY
+2331 AESHIYTAIWEQETY

-2388 WSGTEITGVSDNV
+2388 WSGTQITGVSDNV
-2401 SVKQGSI
+2401 SVKQGSTDN
-2408 EKREYKANW
+2408 RTYKANW
-2417 RENTYQITFI
+2417 RENIYQITFI

-2452 CRFTCKGHSFK
+2452 CGFTCKGHSFK

-2555 STKELQLQDAKNIT
+2555 STKELQLQDAKDIT
-2569 LYASWKANQ
+2569 LYASWKANSFYVY
-2578 KYSYRPSNSGNTYR
+2578 KPSDYGNTYR
-2592 VTDKHEYTRFTYYVD
+2592 VNDDGKTAKFTFYVD
-2607 GNQTSVK
+2607 GNQTKVP
-2614 TTGDSGLNPARYH
+2614 TTGDTGQNPAVYH
-2627 LNMKNISYNAV
+2627 MNMTNLSYEAI
-2638 HQNYSKM
+2638 HQNFTSM
-2645 RIRISYKIK
+2645 EVEVVYKTKKI
-2654 MVKDGYSD
+2654 KDGYSD
-2662 LRISYHTKSDNK
+2662 LKISYHTRSDNK
-2674 DHTEWKKN
+2674 DHNDWQVH
-2682 TEDLKKKNGKTIT
+2682 TEDLNKNNGNLRI
-2695 CEYTLTTGSK
+2695 CDYYLMVDGK
-2705 IDVDSLTLEFDAHGV
+2705 IDVDSLTLEFDAHG
-2720 GPDRYDLSNLN
+2720 DRRDEYDLSNLI
-2731 VDITF
+2731 VSVYF
-2736 E
+2736 R

>member
-24 FAEDASTQNPVVHS
+24 FAEDANTQNPVVHS

-210 EYDCNILDKPNYT
+210 DYDCNILDKPNYT

-269 QYQAGTVLKD
+269 QYQAGTILKD

-493 GDQVAIY
+493 GDQIAIY

-592 EGDYLAIY
+592 EGDYLALY

-1173 PEQDGEIIITWK
+1173 PEQDGEMIITWK

-1392 LGWEDEEGAGVPKK
+1392 LGWEDEEGAGVPKE
-1406 VPSENKTYIAKWKAL
+1406 VPSENKTYNAKWKAL

-1451 MGEEVTAKAADLDEK
+1451 MGEEVTAKAADFDEK

-1526 RKGYVFEGWY
+1526 RKGYV
-1536 TDEAC
+1536 
-1541 ENAFGQTMPA
+1541 
-1551 KDMTVYAK
+1551 
-1559 WEKQK
+1559 
-1564 VNYTV
+1564 
-1569 RHLMEKL
+1569 
-1576 PDAEKEN
+1576 
-1583 PGGDKEEYPDLDKPV
+1583 
-1598 EEENSYILYEE
+1598 
-1609 EVFAAYPEDKVTPDV
+1609 
-1624 KRYEGFTS
+1624 
-1632 PAAQTTTV
+1632 
-1640 DGNGN
+1640 
-1645 TVIEYKYARNVHKLK
+1645 
-1660 LVDRGVDENNMEG
+1660 
-1673 FGMPFGAAITEVAI
+1673 
-1687 RSGYCFEGW
+1687 FEGW

-1806 NKTSKV
+1806 NKISKV

-1838 TQPYVQTTMPAHDL
+1838 TQSYVQTTMPAHDL

-1889 AKTGEHLTLAVK
+1889 TKTGEHLTLAVK

-1909 KPVSYDAVDDGE
+1909 KPVSYDVVDDGE
-1921 VTYVDYK
+1921 ITYVDYK

-1958 EKPYRAGYV
+1958 EKPYRAGY
-1967 FAGWY
+1967 
-1972 TDAEFKKAFDG
+1972 
-1983 VVPARD
+1983 
-1989 ITLYAKWDVQSVN
+1989 
-2002 YTIKH
+2002 
-2007 CLQNANDDGYS
+2007 
-2018 LGAQENFNA
+2018 
-2027 DTDTVVTPEVKNFD
+2027 
-2041 GFTAPKKQQV
+2041 
-2051 TVEGDGT
+2051 
-2058 TTVIYRYTRNVHT
+2058 
-2071 LTLKNYDGKTDKTV
+2071 
-2085 EARYE
+2085 
-2090 MSIPKPTR
+2090 
-2098 AGYAFAGWYTDA
+2098 AFAGWYTDA

-2136 NYVVEYYQQN
+2136 NYVVEHYQQN

-2177 FEEPKTEKVAISGD
+2177 FEEPKTEKVTISGD
-2191 GQTTVKYYYKRN
+2191 GQTTVKYYYKRK

-2220 GGDDSK
+2220 GEDDSK

-2239 PKAPARTGYQFLGWD
+2239 PKAPTRTGYQFLGWD

-2278 LQFKTGGGTTIEPIK
+2278 LQFKTGEGTSVSPIK

-2300 NTPENPTRKGYI
+2300 NAPENPTRKGYI
-2312 FKNWSKNG
+2312 FKNWSENG

-2346 QITYDLNGGSMKSGE
+2346 QITYDLNGGNMKSGE

-2388 WSGTEITGVSDNV
+2388 WSGTQITGVSDNV
-2401 SVKQGSI
+2401 PVKQGSTDN
-2408 EKREYKANW
+2408 RTYKANW
-2417 RENTYQITFI
+2417 RENIYQITFI

-2452 CRFTCKGHSFK
+2452 CGFTCKGHSFK

-2555 STKELQLQDAKNIT
+2555 STKELQLQDAKDIT
-2569 LYASWKANQ
+2569 LYASWKANSFYVY
-2578 KYSYRPSNSGNTYR
+2578 KPSDYGNTYR
-2592 VTDKHEYTRFTYYVD
+2592 VNDDGKTAKFTFYVD
-2607 GNQTSVK
+2607 GNQTKVP
-2614 TTGDSGLNPARYH
+2614 TTGDTGQNPAVYH
-2627 LNMKNISYNAV
+2627 MNMTNLSYEAI
-2638 HQNYSKM
+2638 HQNFTSM
-2645 RIRISYKIK
+2645 EVEVVYKTKKI
-2654 MVKDGYSD
+2654 KDGYSD
-2662 LRISYHTKSDNK
+2662 LKISYHTRSDNK
-2674 DHTEWKKN
+2674 DHNDWQVH
-2682 TEDLKKKNGKTIT
+2682 TEDLNKNNGNLRI
-2695 CEYTLTTGSK
+2695 CDYYLMVDGK
-2705 IDVDSLTLEFDAHGV
+2705 IDVDSLTLEFDAHG
-2720 GPDRYDLSNLN
+2720 DRRDEYDLSNLI
-2731 VDITF
+2731 VSVYF
-2736 E
+2736 R

>member
-24 FAEDASTQNPVVHS
+24 FAEDANTQNPVVHS

-210 EYDCNILDKPNYT
+210 DYDCNILDKPNYT

-327 VSMATYARAND
+327 VSMATCARAND

-493 GDQVAIY
+493 GDQIAIY

-579 SQAMD
+579 SRAMD

-592 EGDYLAIY
+592 EGDYLALY

-1173 PEQDGEIIITWK
+1173 PEQDGEMIITWK

-1392 LGWEDEEGAGVPKK
+1392 LGWEDEEGAGVPKE
-1406 VPSENKTYIAKWKAL
+1406 VPSENKTYNAKWKAL

-1451 MGEEVTAKAADLDEK
+1451 MGEEVTAKAADFDEK

-1526 RKGYVFEGWY
+1526 RKGYV
-1536 TDEAC
+1536 
-1541 ENAFGQTMPA
+1541 
-1551 KDMTVYAK
+1551 
-1559 WEKQK
+1559 
-1564 VNYTV
+1564 
-1569 RHLMEKL
+1569 
-1576 PDAEKEN
+1576 
-1583 PGGDKEEYPDLDKPV
+1583 
-1598 EEENSYILYEE
+1598 
-1609 EVFAAYPEDKVTPDV
+1609 
-1624 KRYEGFTS
+1624 
-1632 PAAQTTTV
+1632 
-1640 DGNGN
+1640 
-1645 TVIEYKYARNVHKLK
+1645 
-1660 LVDRGVDENNMEG
+1660 
-1673 FGMPFGAAITEVAI
+1673 
-1687 RSGYCFEGW
+1687 FEGW

-1806 NKTSKV
+1806 NKISKV

-1838 TQPYVQTTMPAHDL
+1838 TQSYVQTTMPAHDL

-1909 KPVSYDAVDDGE
+1909 KPVSYDVVDDGE
-1921 VTYVDYK
+1921 ITYVDYK

-1958 EKPYRAGYV
+1958 EKPYRAGY
-1967 FAGWY
+1967 
-1972 TDAEFKKAFDG
+1972 
-1983 VVPARD
+1983 
-1989 ITLYAKWDVQSVN
+1989 
-2002 YTIKH
+2002 
-2007 CLQNANDDGYS
+2007 
-2018 LGAQENFNA
+2018 
-2027 DTDTVVTPEVKNFD
+2027 
-2041 GFTAPKKQQV
+2041 
-2051 TVEGDGT
+2051 
-2058 TTVIYRYTRNVHT
+2058 
-2071 LTLKNYDGKTDKTV
+2071 
-2085 EARYE
+2085 
-2090 MSIPKPTR
+2090 
-2098 AGYAFAGWYTDA
+2098 AFAGWYTDA

-2136 NYVVEYYQQN
+2136 NYVVEHYQQN

-2177 FEEPKTEKVAISGD
+2177 FEEPKTEKVTISGD
-2191 GQTTVKYYYKRN
+2191 GQTTVKYYYKRK

-2220 GGDDSK
+2220 GEDDSK

-2239 PKAPARTGYQFLGWD
+2239 PKAPTRTGYQFLGWD

-2278 LQFKTGGGTTIEPIK
+2278 LQFKTGEGTSVSPIK

-2300 NTPENPTRKGYI
+2300 SVPKDPTRTGYI
-2312 FKNWSKNG
+2312 FKYWSENG
-2320 KKVDNLPTTMP
+2320 KKVDKLPTTMP
-2331 AESHIYTAIWERETY
+2331 AESHIYTAIWEQETY

-2388 WSGTEITGVSDNV
+2388 WSGTQITGVSDNV
-2401 SVKQGSI
+2401 SVKQGSTDN
-2408 EKREYKANW
+2408 RTYKANW
-2417 RENTYQITFI
+2417 RENIYQITFI

-2452 CRFTCKGHSFK
+2452 CGFTCKGHSFK

-2555 STKELQLQDAKNIT
+2555 STKELQLQDAKDIT
-2569 LYASWKANQ
+2569 LYASWKANSFYVY
-2578 KYSYRPSNSGNTYR
+2578 KPSDYGNTYR
-2592 VTDKHEYTRFTYYVD
+2592 VNDDGKTAKFTFYVD
-2607 GNQTSVK
+2607 GNQTKVP
-2614 TTGDSGLNPARYH
+2614 TTGDTGQNPAVYH
-2627 LNMKNISYNAV
+2627 MNMTNLSYEAI
-2638 HQNYSKM
+2638 HQNFTSM
-2645 RIRISYKIK
+2645 EVEVVYKTKKI
-2654 MVKDGYSD
+2654 KDGYSD
-2662 LRISYHTKSDNK
+2662 LKISYHTRSDNK
-2674 DHTEWKKN
+2674 DHNDWQVH
-2682 TEDLKKKNGKTIT
+2682 TEDLNKNNGNLRI
-2695 CEYTLTTGSK
+2695 CDYYLMVDGK
-2705 IDVDSLTLEFDAHGV
+2705 IDVDSLTLEFDAHG
-2720 GPDRYDLSNLN
+2720 DRRDEYDLSNLI
-2731 VDITF
+2731 VSVYF
-2736 E
+2736 R

>member
-1 MKKRLVSMILSAV
+1 M
-14 LFATSVPVAA
+14 
-24 FAEDASTQNPVVHS
+24 
-38 EEGTSQGSNAR
+38 
-49 KESGIDYKKNGGT
+49 
-62 FAEGYT
+62 
-68 APSNYDEP
+68 
-76 VTELPGAEQITKA
+76 
-89 GYEFA
+89 
-94 GWYDNEEFNGE
+94 
-105 PVTSLSTAD
+105 
-114 HSGSV
+114 
-119 VLYAKW
+119 
-125 TERYYYVDIPQTVN
+125 
-139 ADGDKLTIK
+139 
-148 ADAGGLYDKDHVS
+148 
-161 VTVQSENDWK
+161 
-171 LKSGLH
+171 
-177 SLAYEL
+177 
-183 RNPQSGSALENG
+183 
-195 SVVASLTKDE
+195 
-205 SHKQQ
+205 
-210 EYDCNILDKPNYT
+210 
-223 GDYTDHLTF
+223 
-232 DIAFQDTAYNITYE
+232 
-246 TNGGTITKK
+246 
-255 NPQKADQMITVTQE
+255 
-269 QYQAGTVLKD
+269 
-279 LPAPVKKS
+279 
-287 STFLGW
+287 
-293 CYDEACTRYVDS
+293 
-305 KDRLLSDVT
+305 
-314 LYASYA
+314 
-320 DNQPMEE
+320 
-327 VSMATYARAND
+327 
-338 VAADF
+338 
-343 TIPVTDTSV
+343 
-352 AMTPDQ
+352 
-358 VRKNFTIK
+358 
-366 NVTDSSETVTVD
+366 TDSSETVTVD

-446 ELSNLTVNGKK
+446 ELSNLTVNEKK

-656 LLEDTDVQALEE
+656 LLEDTDVQELEE

-1173 PEQDGEIIITWK
+1173 PKQDGEMIITWK

-1231 AEIKRPED
+1231 AEIKKPED

-1294 GTYEAQTPVKMN
+1294 GTYEAQTPVKMS
-1306 GRTEEEV
+1306 GRTEEKV
-1313 SPVPKEREGFVTPP
+1313 SPVPAERTGFVTPP

-1392 LGWEDEEGAGVPKK
+1392 LGWEDEEGAGVPKE

-1441 LSETA
+1441 LIETA

-1536 TDEAC
+1536 TD
-1541 ENAFGQTMPA
+1541 
-1551 KDMTVYAK
+1551 
-1559 WEKQK
+1559 
-1564 VNYTV
+1564 
-1569 RHLMEKL
+1569 
-1576 PDAEKEN
+1576 
-1583 PGGDKEEYPDLDKPV
+1583 
-1598 EEENSYILYEE
+1598 
-1609 EVFAAYPEDKVTPDV
+1609 
-1624 KRYEGFTS
+1624 
-1632 PAAQTTTV
+1632 
-1640 DGNGN
+1640 
-1645 TVIEYKYARNVHKLK
+1645 
-1660 LVDRGVDENNMEG
+1660 
-1673 FGMPFGAAITEVAI
+1673 
-1687 RSGYCFEGW
+1687 
-1696 YTDKDFKNR
+1696 KDFNNR

-1806 NKTSKV
+1806 NKISKV

-1838 TQPYVQTTMPAHDL
+1838 TQSYVQTTMPAHDL

-1909 KPVSYDAVDDGE
+1909 KPVSYDVVDDGE
-1921 VTYVDYK
+1921 ITYVDYK

-1958 EKPYRAGYV
+1958 EKPYRAGY
-1967 FAGWY
+1967 
-1972 TDAEFKKAFDG
+1972 
-1983 VVPARD
+1983 
-1989 ITLYAKWDVQSVN
+1989 
-2002 YTIKH
+2002 
-2007 CLQNANDDGYS
+2007 
-2018 LGAQENFNA
+2018 
-2027 DTDTVVTPEVKNFD
+2027 
-2041 GFTAPKKQQV
+2041 
-2051 TVEGDGT
+2051 
-2058 TTVIYRYTRNVHT
+2058 
-2071 LTLKNYDGKTDKTV
+2071 
-2085 EARYE
+2085 
-2090 MSIPKPTR
+2090 
-2098 AGYAFAGWYTDA
+2098 AFAGWYTDA

-2136 NYVVEYYQQN
+2136 NYVVEHYQQN

-2177 FEEPKTEKVAISGD
+2177 FEEPKTEKVTISGD
-2191 GQTTVKYYYKRN
+2191 GQTTVKYYYKRK

-2220 GGDDSK
+2220 GEDDSK

-2239 PKAPARTGYQFLGWD
+2239 PKAPTRTGYQFLGWD
-2254 EDVEMTIPD
+2254 EDVEMTISD

-2300 NTPENPTRKGYI
+2300 NAPENPTRKGYI
-2312 FKNWSKNG
+2312 FKNWSENG

-2331 AESHIYTAIWERETY
+2331 AESHIYTAIWERKTY

-2388 WSGTEITGVSDNV
+2388 WSGTQITGVSDNV
-2401 SVKQGSI
+2401 SVKQGSTDN
-2408 EKREYKANW
+2408 RTYKANW

-2433 KGSMAAKTVNY
+2433 KGSMEAKTVNY
-2444 TENVTLPK
+2444 TENVILPK
-2452 CRFTCKGHSFK
+2452 CGFTCKGHSFK
-2463 RWYTVDKKGKK
+2463 RWYIVDKKGKK

-2511 GDGRAKTVRKTKYGD
+2511 GDGRAKTVRKIKYGD

-2569 LYASWKANQ
+2569 LYASWKAN
-2578 KYSYRPSNSGNTYR
+2578 YHYNYTPSDRNHAYR
-2592 VTDKHEYTRFTYYVD
+2592 VTDEHELTIFTFYVD
-2607 GNQTSVK
+2607 GNQTKVP
-2614 TTGDSGLNPARYH
+2614 TTGDTGQNPARYH
-2627 LNMKNISYNAV
+2627 MNMTNLSYDAV
-2638 HQNYSKM
+2638 HQNYSHMTVTIVYHTK
-2645 RIRISYKIK
+2645 K
-2654 MVKDGYSD
+2654 VKDGYGD
-2662 LRISYHTKSDNK
+2662 LRISYHTRSDNK
-2674 DHTEWKKN
+2674 DHTNWQVS
-2682 TEDLKKKNGKTIT
+2682 TIDLDKRDDKGNIV
-2695 CEYTLTTGSK
+2695 EYTLDSGSK
-2705 IDVDSLTLEFDAHGV
+2705 IDVDSLTLEFDAHGKNA
-2720 GPDRYDLSNLN
+2720 DKYDLSNLN
-2731 VDITF
+2731 VRVKF
-2736 E
+2736 W

>member
-24 FAEDASTQNPVVHS
+24 FAEDANTQNPVVHS

-210 EYDCNILDKPNYT
+210 DYDCNILDKPNYT

-269 QYQAGTVLKD
+269 QYQAGTILKD

-390 NPNGWTPGAAYKL
+390 NPNRWTPGAAYKL

-493 GDQVAIY
+493 GDQIAIY

-592 EGDYLAIY
+592 EGDYLALY

-1173 PEQDGEIIITWK
+1173 PEQDGEMIITWK

-1392 LGWEDEEGAGVPKK
+1392 LGWEDEEGAGVPKE
-1406 VPSENKTYIAKWKAL
+1406 VPSENKTYNAKWKAL

-1451 MGEEVTAKAADLDEK
+1451 MGEEVTAKAADFDEK

-1526 RKGYVFEGWY
+1526 RKGYV
-1536 TDEAC
+1536 
-1541 ENAFGQTMPA
+1541 
-1551 KDMTVYAK
+1551 
-1559 WEKQK
+1559 
-1564 VNYTV
+1564 
-1569 RHLMEKL
+1569 
-1576 PDAEKEN
+1576 
-1583 PGGDKEEYPDLDKPV
+1583 
-1598 EEENSYILYEE
+1598 
-1609 EVFAAYPEDKVTPDV
+1609 
-1624 KRYEGFTS
+1624 
-1632 PAAQTTTV
+1632 
-1640 DGNGN
+1640 
-1645 TVIEYKYARNVHKLK
+1645 
-1660 LVDRGVDENNMEG
+1660 
-1673 FGMPFGAAITEVAI
+1673 
-1687 RSGYCFEGW
+1687 FEGW

-1806 NKTSKV
+1806 NKISKV

-1838 TQPYVQTTMPAHDL
+1838 TQSYVQTTMPAHDL

-1889 AKTGEHLTLAVK
+1889 TKTGEHLTLAVK

-1909 KPVSYDAVDDGE
+1909 KPVSYDVVDDGE
-1921 VTYVDYK
+1921 ITYVDYK

-1958 EKPYRAGYV
+1958 EKPYRAGY
-1967 FAGWY
+1967 
-1972 TDAEFKKAFDG
+1972 
-1983 VVPARD
+1983 
-1989 ITLYAKWDVQSVN
+1989 
-2002 YTIKH
+2002 
-2007 CLQNANDDGYS
+2007 
-2018 LGAQENFNA
+2018 
-2027 DTDTVVTPEVKNFD
+2027 
-2041 GFTAPKKQQV
+2041 
-2051 TVEGDGT
+2051 
-2058 TTVIYRYTRNVHT
+2058 
-2071 LTLKNYDGKTDKTV
+2071 
-2085 EARYE
+2085 
-2090 MSIPKPTR
+2090 
-2098 AGYAFAGWYTDA
+2098 AFAGWYTDA

-2136 NYVVEYYQQN
+2136 NYVVEHYQQN

-2177 FEEPKTEKVAISGD
+2177 FEEPKTEKVTISGD
-2191 GQTTVKYYYKRN
+2191 GQTTVKYYYKRK

-2220 GGDDSK
+2220 GEDDSK

-2239 PKAPARTGYQFLGWD
+2239 PKAPTRTGYQFLGWD

-2278 LQFKTGGGTTIEPIK
+2278 LQFKTGEGTSVSPIK

-2300 NTPENPTRKGYI
+2300 NAPENPTRKGYI
-2312 FKNWSKNG
+2312 FKNWSENG

-2346 QITYDLNGGSMKSGE
+2346 QITYDLNGGNMKSGE

-2388 WSGTEITGVSDNV
+2388 WSGTQITGVSDNV
-2401 SVKQGSI
+2401 PVKQGSTDN
-2408 EKREYKANW
+2408 RTYKANW
-2417 RENTYQITFI
+2417 RENIYQITFI

-2452 CRFTCKGHSFK
+2452 CGFTCKGHSFK

-2555 STKELQLQDAKNIT
+2555 STKELQLQDAKDIT
-2569 LYASWKANQ
+2569 LYASWKANSFYVY
-2578 KYSYRPSNSGNTYR
+2578 KPSDYGNTYR
-2592 VTDKHEYTRFTYYVD
+2592 VNDDGKTAKFTFYVD
-2607 GNQTSVK
+2607 GNQTKVP
-2614 TTGDSGLNPARYH
+2614 TTGDTGQNPAVYH
-2627 LNMKNISYNAV
+2627 MNMTNLSYEAI
-2638 HQNYSKM
+2638 HQNFTSM
-2645 RIRISYKIK
+2645 EVEVVYKTKKI
-2654 MVKDGYSD
+2654 KDGYSD
-2662 LRISYHTKSDNK
+2662 LKISYHTRSDNK
-2674 DHTEWKKN
+2674 DHNDWQVH
-2682 TEDLKKKNGKTIT
+2682 TEDLNKNNGNLRI
-2695 CEYTLTTGSK
+2695 CDYYLMVDGK
-2705 IDVDSLTLEFDAHGV
+2705 IDVDSLTLEFDAHG
-2720 GPDRYDLSNLN
+2720 DRRDEYDLSNLI
-2731 VDITF
+2731 VSVYF
-2736 E
+2736 R

>member
-1 MKKRLVSMILSAV
+1 M
-14 LFATSVPVAA
+14 
-24 FAEDASTQNPVVHS
+24 
-38 EEGTSQGSNAR
+38 
-49 KESGIDYKKNGGT
+49 
-62 FAEGYT
+62 
-68 APSNYDEP
+68 
-76 VTELPGAEQITKA
+76 
-89 GYEFA
+89 
-94 GWYDNEEFNGE
+94 
-105 PVTSLSTAD
+105 
-114 HSGSV
+114 
-119 VLYAKW
+119 
-125 TERYYYVDIPQTVN
+125 
-139 ADGDKLTIK
+139 
-148 ADAGGLYDKDHVS
+148 
-161 VTVQSENDWK
+161 
-171 LKSGLH
+171 
-177 SLAYEL
+177 
-183 RNPQSGSALENG
+183 
-195 SVVASLTKDE
+195 
-205 SHKQQ
+205 
-210 EYDCNILDKPNYT
+210 
-223 GDYTDHLTF
+223 
-232 DIAFQDTAYNITYE
+232 
-246 TNGGTITKK
+246 
-255 NPQKADQMITVTQE
+255 
-269 QYQAGTVLKD
+269 
-279 LPAPVKKS
+279 
-287 STFLGW
+287 
-293 CYDEACTRYVDS
+293 
-305 KDRLLSDVT
+305 
-314 LYASYA
+314 
-320 DNQPMEE
+320 
-327 VSMATYARAND
+327 
-338 VAADF
+338 
-343 TIPVTDTSV
+343 
-352 AMTPDQ
+352 
-358 VRKNFTIK
+358 
-366 NVTDSSETVTVD
+366 TDSSETVTVD

-446 ELSNLTVNGKK
+446 ELSNLTVNEKK

-656 LLEDTDVQALEE
+656 LLEDTDVQELEE

-790 QEVRVSIDVDGSAV
+790 QELRVSIDVDGSAV

-1070 YNPTL
+1070 NNPTL

-1123 YMDMKTGLDDGK
+1123 YMDMKTGLDYGK

-1173 PEQDGEIIITWK
+1173 PEQDCEMIITWK

-1231 AEIKRPED
+1231 AEIKKPED

-1294 GTYEAQTPVKMN
+1294 GTYEAQTPVKMS
-1306 GRTEEEV
+1306 GRTEEKV
-1313 SPVPKEREGFVTPP
+1313 SPVPAERTGFVTPP

-1392 LGWEDEEGAGVPKK
+1392 LGWEDEEGAGVPKE

-1441 LSETA
+1441 LIETA

-1526 RKGYVFEGWY
+1526 RKGYV
-1536 TDEAC
+1536 
-1541 ENAFGQTMPA
+1541 
-1551 KDMTVYAK
+1551 
-1559 WEKQK
+1559 
-1564 VNYTV
+1564 
-1569 RHLMEKL
+1569 
-1576 PDAEKEN
+1576 
-1583 PGGDKEEYPDLDKPV
+1583 
-1598 EEENSYILYEE
+1598 
-1609 EVFAAYPEDKVTPDV
+1609 
-1624 KRYEGFTS
+1624 
-1632 PAAQTTTV
+1632 
-1640 DGNGN
+1640 
-1645 TVIEYKYARNVHKLK
+1645 
-1660 LVDRGVDENNMEG
+1660 
-1673 FGMPFGAAITEVAI
+1673 
-1687 RSGYCFEGW
+1687 FEGW

-1806 NKTSKV
+1806 NKISKV

-1838 TQPYVQTTMPAHDL
+1838 TQSYVQTTMPAHDL

-1901 AYEGFTAP
+1901 VYEGFTAP
-1909 KPVSYDAVDDGE
+1909 KPVSYDVVDDGE
-1921 VTYVDYK
+1921 ITYVDYK

-1958 EKPYRAGYV
+1958 EKPYRAGY
-1967 FAGWY
+1967 
-1972 TDAEFKKAFDG
+1972 
-1983 VVPARD
+1983 
-1989 ITLYAKWDVQSVN
+1989 
-2002 YTIKH
+2002 
-2007 CLQNANDDGYS
+2007 
-2018 LGAQENFNA
+2018 
-2027 DTDTVVTPEVKNFD
+2027 
-2041 GFTAPKKQQV
+2041 
-2051 TVEGDGT
+2051 
-2058 TTVIYRYTRNVHT
+2058 
-2071 LTLKNYDGKTDKTV
+2071 
-2085 EARYE
+2085 
-2090 MSIPKPTR
+2090 
-2098 AGYAFAGWYTDA
+2098 AFAGWYTDA
-2110 KCTKEYKANMPDQDL
+2110 KCTKEYKANIPDQDL

-2136 NYVVEYYQQN
+2136 NYVVEHYQQN

-2177 FEEPKTEKVAISGD
+2177 FEEPKTEKVTISGD
-2191 GQTTVKYYYKRN
+2191 GQTTVKYYYKRK

-2239 PKAPARTGYQFLGWD
+2239 PKAPTRTGYQFLGWD
-2254 EDVEMTIPD
+2254 EEVEMTVPD
-2263 KDLTYKAQWLKMEYT
+2263 KNLTYKAQWLKMEYT
-2278 LQFKTGGGTTIEPIK
+2278 LQFKTGEGTSVSPIK

-2300 NTPENPTRKGYI
+2300 NAPENPTRKGYI
-2312 FKNWSKNG
+2312 FKNWSENG

-2331 AESHIYTAIWERETY
+2331 AESHIYTAIWERATY

-2452 CRFTCKGHSFK
+2452 CGFTCKGHSFK

-2569 LYASWKANQ
+2569 LYASWKAN
-2578 KYSYRPSNSGNTYR
+2578 YYYNYTPSDRNHTYR
-2592 VTDKHEYTRFTYYVD
+2592 VTDEHELTIFTFYVD
-2607 GNQTSVK
+2607 GNQTKVP
-2614 TTGDSGLNPARYH
+2614 TTGDTGQNPARYH
-2627 LNMKNISYNAV
+2627 MNMTNLSYDAV
-2638 HQNYSKM
+2638 HQNYSHMTVTIVYHTK
-2645 RIRISYKIK
+2645 K
-2654 MVKDGYSD
+2654 VKDGYGD
-2662 LRISYHTKSDNK
+2662 LRISYHTRSDNK
-2674 DHTEWKKN
+2674 DHTNWQVS
-2682 TEDLKKKNGKTIT
+2682 TIDLDKRDDKGNIV
-2695 CEYTLTTGSK
+2695 EYTLDSGSK
-2705 IDVDSLTLEFDAHGV
+2705 IDVDSLTLEFDAHGKNA
-2720 GPDRYDLSNLN
+2720 DKYDLSNLN
-2731 VDITF
+2731 VRVKF
-2736 E
+2736 W

>member
-24 FAEDASTQNPVVHS
+24 FAEDANTQNPVVHS

-210 EYDCNILDKPNYT
+210 DYDCNILDKPNYT

-269 QYQAGTVLKD
+269 QYQAGTILKD

-656 LLEDTDVQALEE
+656 LLEDTDVQELEE

-1173 PEQDGEIIITWK
+1173 PEQDGEMIITWK

-1231 AEIKRPED
+1231 AEIKKPED

-1294 GTYEAQTPVKMN
+1294 GTYEAQTPVKMS
-1306 GRTEEEV
+1306 GRTEEKV
-1313 SPVPKEREGFVTPP
+1313 SPVPAERTGFVTPP

-1392 LGWEDEEGAGVPKK
+1392 LGWEDEEGAGVPKE

-1466 VYHLKGELPKGTIKA
+1466 VYHLKGELPKGTIKE

-1526 RKGYVFEGWY
+1526 RKGYV
-1536 TDEAC
+1536 
-1541 ENAFGQTMPA
+1541 
-1551 KDMTVYAK
+1551 
-1559 WEKQK
+1559 
-1564 VNYTV
+1564 
-1569 RHLMEKL
+1569 
-1576 PDAEKEN
+1576 
-1583 PGGDKEEYPDLDKPV
+1583 
-1598 EEENSYILYEE
+1598 
-1609 EVFAAYPEDKVTPDV
+1609 
-1624 KRYEGFTS
+1624 
-1632 PAAQTTTV
+1632 
-1640 DGNGN
+1640 
-1645 TVIEYKYARNVHKLK
+1645 
-1660 LVDRGVDENNMEG
+1660 
-1673 FGMPFGAAITEVAI
+1673 
-1687 RSGYCFEGW
+1687 FEGW

-1806 NKTSKV
+1806 NKISKV

-1838 TQPYVQTTMPAHDL
+1838 TQSYVQTTMPAHDL

-1889 AKTGEHLTLAVK
+1889 TKTGEHLTLAVK

-1909 KPVSYDAVDDGE
+1909 KPVSYDVVDDGE
-1921 VTYVDYK
+1921 ITYVDYK

-1958 EKPYRAGYV
+1958 EKPYRAGY
-1967 FAGWY
+1967 
-1972 TDAEFKKAFDG
+1972 
-1983 VVPARD
+1983 
-1989 ITLYAKWDVQSVN
+1989 
-2002 YTIKH
+2002 
-2007 CLQNANDDGYS
+2007 
-2018 LGAQENFNA
+2018 
-2027 DTDTVVTPEVKNFD
+2027 
-2041 GFTAPKKQQV
+2041 
-2051 TVEGDGT
+2051 
-2058 TTVIYRYTRNVHT
+2058 
-2071 LTLKNYDGKTDKTV
+2071 
-2085 EARYE
+2085 
-2090 MSIPKPTR
+2090 
-2098 AGYAFAGWYTDA
+2098 AFAGWYTDA

-2136 NYVVEYYQQN
+2136 NYVVEHYQQN

-2177 FEEPKTEKVAISGD
+2177 FEEPKTEKVTISGD
-2191 GQTTVKYYYKRN
+2191 GQTTVKYYYKRK

-2220 GGDDSK
+2220 GEDDSK

-2239 PKAPARTGYQFLGWD
+2239 PKAPTRTGYQFLGWD

-2278 LQFKTGGGTTIEPIK
+2278 LQFKTGEGTSVSPIK

-2300 NTPENPTRKGYI
+2300 NAPENPTRKGYI
-2312 FKNWSKNG
+2312 FKNWSENG

-2346 QITYDLNGGSMKSGE
+2346 QITYDLNGGNMKSGE

-2388 WSGTEITGVSDNV
+2388 WSGTQITGVSDNV
-2401 SVKQGSI
+2401 PVKQGSTDN
-2408 EKREYKANW
+2408 RTYKANW
-2417 RENTYQITFI
+2417 RENIYQITFI

-2452 CRFTCKGHSFK
+2452 CGFTCKGHSFK

-2555 STKELQLQDAKNIT
+2555 STKELQLQDAKDIT
-2569 LYASWKANQ
+2569 LYASWKANSFYVY
-2578 KYSYRPSNSGNTYR
+2578 KPSDYGNTYR
-2592 VTDKHEYTRFTYYVD
+2592 VNDDGKTAKFTFYVD
-2607 GNQTSVK
+2607 GNQTKVP
-2614 TTGDSGLNPARYH
+2614 TTGDTGQNPAVYH
-2627 LNMKNISYNAV
+2627 MNMTNLSYEAI
-2638 HQNYSKM
+2638 HQNFTSM
-2645 RIRISYKIK
+2645 EVEVVYKTKKI
-2654 MVKDGYSD
+2654 KDGYSD
-2662 LRISYHTKSDNK
+2662 LKISYHTRSDNK
-2674 DHTEWKKN
+2674 DHNDWQVH
-2682 TEDLKKKNGKTIT
+2682 TEDLNKNNGNLRI
-2695 CEYTLTTGSK
+2695 CDYYLMVDGK
-2705 IDVDSLTLEFDAHGV
+2705 IDVDSLTLEFDAHG
-2720 GPDRYDLSNLN
+2720 DRRDEYDLSNLI
-2731 VDITF
+2731 VSVYF
-2736 E
+2736 R

>member
-24 FAEDASTQNPVVHS
+24 FAEDANTQNPVVHS

-255 NPQKADQMITVTQE
+255 NPQQADQMITVTQE
-269 QYQAGTVLKD
+269 QYQAGTVLKN

-338 VAADF
+338 VATDF
-343 TIPVTDTSV
+343 TIPVTDTSA

-656 LLEDTDVQALEE
+656 LLEDTDVQELEE

-1173 PEQDGEIIITWK
+1173 PEQDGEMIITWK

-1231 AEIKRPED
+1231 AEIKKPED

-1294 GTYEAQTPVKMN
+1294 GTYEAQTPVKMS
-1306 GRTEEEV
+1306 GRTEEKV
-1313 SPVPKEREGFVTPP
+1313 SPVPAERTGFVTPP

-1345 ARNKYTQTFKS
+1345 VRNKYTQTFKS

-1392 LGWEDEEGAGVPKK
+1392 LGWEDEEGAGVPKE

-1536 TDEAC
+1536 TD
-1541 ENAFGQTMPA
+1541 
-1551 KDMTVYAK
+1551 
-1559 WEKQK
+1559 
-1564 VNYTV
+1564 
-1569 RHLMEKL
+1569 
-1576 PDAEKEN
+1576 
-1583 PGGDKEEYPDLDKPV
+1583 
-1598 EEENSYILYEE
+1598 
-1609 EVFAAYPEDKVTPDV
+1609 
-1624 KRYEGFTS
+1624 
-1632 PAAQTTTV
+1632 
-1640 DGNGN
+1640 
-1645 TVIEYKYARNVHKLK
+1645 
-1660 LVDRGVDENNMEG
+1660 
-1673 FGMPFGAAITEVAI
+1673 
-1687 RSGYCFEGW
+1687 
-1696 YTDKDFKNR
+1696 KDFKNR

-1806 NKTSKV
+1806 NKISKV

-1838 TQPYVQTTMPAHDL
+1838 TQSYVQTTMPAHDL

-1909 KPVSYDAVDDGE
+1909 KPVSYDVVDDGE
-1921 VTYVDYK
+1921 ITYVDYK

-1958 EKPYRAGYV
+1958 EKPYRAGY
-1967 FAGWY
+1967 
-1972 TDAEFKKAFDG
+1972 
-1983 VVPARD
+1983 
-1989 ITLYAKWDVQSVN
+1989 
-2002 YTIKH
+2002 
-2007 CLQNANDDGYS
+2007 
-2018 LGAQENFNA
+2018 
-2027 DTDTVVTPEVKNFD
+2027 
-2041 GFTAPKKQQV
+2041 
-2051 TVEGDGT
+2051 
-2058 TTVIYRYTRNVHT
+2058 
-2071 LTLKNYDGKTDKTV
+2071 
-2085 EARYE
+2085 
-2090 MSIPKPTR
+2090 
-2098 AGYAFAGWYTDA
+2098 AFAGWYTDA

-2136 NYVVEYYQQN
+2136 NYVVEHYQQN

-2177 FEEPKTEKVAISGD
+2177 FEEPKTEKVTISGD
-2191 GQTTVKYYYKRN
+2191 GQTTVKYYYKRK

-2220 GGDDSK
+2220 GEDDSK

-2239 PKAPARTGYQFLGWD
+2239 PKAPTRTGYQFLGWD

-2278 LQFKTGGGTTIEPIK
+2278 LQFKTGEGTSVSPIK

-2300 NTPENPTRKGYI
+2300 SVPKDPTRTGYI
-2312 FKNWSKNG
+2312 FKYWSENG
-2320 KKVDNLPTTMP
+2320 KKVDKLPTTMP
-2331 AESHIYTAIWERETY
+2331 AESHIYTAIWEQETY

-2388 WSGTEITGVSDNV
+2388 WSGTQITGVSDNV
-2401 SVKQGSI
+2401 SVKQGSTDN
-2408 EKREYKANW
+2408 RTYKANW
-2417 RENTYQITFI
+2417 RENIYQITFI

-2452 CRFTCKGHSFK
+2452 CGFTCKGHSFK

-2555 STKELQLQDAKNIT
+2555 STKELQLQDAKDIT
-2569 LYASWKANQ
+2569 LYASWKANSFYVY
-2578 KYSYRPSNSGNTYR
+2578 KPSDYGNTYR
-2592 VTDKHEYTRFTYYVD
+2592 VNDDGKTAKFTFYVD
-2607 GNQTSVK
+2607 GNQTKVP
-2614 TTGDSGLNPARYH
+2614 TTGDTGQNPAVYH
-2627 LNMKNISYNAV
+2627 MNMTNLSYEAI
-2638 HQNYSKM
+2638 HQNFTSM
-2645 RIRISYKIK
+2645 EVEVVYKTKKI
-2654 MVKDGYSD
+2654 KDGYSD
-2662 LRISYHTKSDNK
+2662 LKISYHTRSDNK
-2674 DHTEWKKN
+2674 DHNDWQVH
-2682 TEDLKKKNGKTIT
+2682 TEDLNKNNGNLRI
-2695 CEYTLTTGSK
+2695 CDYYLMVDGK
-2705 IDVDSLTLEFDAHGV
+2705 IDVDSLTLEFDAHG
-2720 GPDRYDLSNLN
+2720 DRRDEYDLSNLI
-2731 VDITF
+2731 VSVYF
-2736 E
+2736 R

>member
-24 FAEDASTQNPVVHS
+24 FAEDANTQNPVVHS
-38 EEGTSQGSNAR
+38 EKGTSQGSNAR

-210 EYDCNILDKPNYT
+210 EYNCNILDKPNYT

-255 NPQKADQMITVTQE
+255 NPQQADQMITVTQE
-269 QYQAGTVLKD
+269 QYQAGTILKD

-343 TIPVTDTSV
+343 TIPVTDTSA

-579 SQAMD
+579 SRAMD

-592 EGDYLAIY
+592 EGDYLALY

-819 TASLELYEY
+819 TASLELY
-828 TGIGLNVN
+828 
-836 FKTAETGNPVSDS
+836 A
-849 SSKLRKGVNKITEE
+849 
-863 LKNMMENGEDYLNS
+863 
-877 ASGLVS
+877 
-883 GGDEISVSKSLA
+883 
-895 ERYSELLADEADWV
+895 
-909 EIYKRPLVDQHFRV
+909 
-923 LLIIDIQVKLEFVV
+923 
-937 SANVNISIGMTYWYK
+937 
-952 NAKEYVF
+952 
-959 CVRVKERT
+959 
-967 ATNDTIDL
+967 
-975 VEEQYEFTAYAMGT
+975 
-989 LGIKA
+989 
-994 GVRLTVRV
+994 
-1002 GLLSTSIASVGISAD
+1002 
-1017 VGGYA
+1017 
-1022 QVWGYLYYELKYTA
+1022 
-1036 SAGRSS
+1036 
-1042 RAMGA
+1042 
-1047 MYLEIGIYLEV
+1047 
-1058 KFEAQALSNAFT
+1058 
-1070 YNPTL
+1070 
-1075 YENEWPLYKVG
+1075 
-1086 VLENVLD
+1086 
-1093 FAYTQ
+1093 
-1098 DKVAEINMKREIQS
+1098 
-1112 VQIPD
+1112 
-1117 EYFKMQ
+1117 
-1123 YMDMKTGLDDGK
+1123 
-1135 YYEKI
+1135 
-1140 YEDDT
+1140 
-1145 KYFNISM
+1145 
-1152 TNSAFTYDPATNI
+1152 
-1165 IRVNPGDE
+1165 
-1173 PEQDGEIIITWK
+1173 
-1185 NQEGTFNTKPCAR
+1185 
-1198 KIKLHWDRL
+1198 
-1207 RDGYYIAFQSNGGS
+1207 
-1221 FVDAITGKYN
+1221 
-1231 AEIKRPED
+1231 
-1239 PVRLGYT
+1239 
-1246 FAGWYEDMD
+1246 
-1255 LTIPYTIP
+1255 
-1263 ETMPE
+1263 
-1268 EDRLVYAKWEAADVG
+1268 
-1283 YTVVDYIEGTN
+1283 
-1294 GTYEAQTPVKMN
+1294 
-1306 GRTEEEV
+1306 
-1313 SPVPKEREGFVTPP
+1313 
-1327 QLTETVKADGSL
+1327 
-1339 VINYYY
+1339 
-1345 ARNKYTQTFKS
+1345 
-1356 EKETENGT
+1356 
-1364 ETEVI
+1364 
-1369 ADGNYRYGT
+1369 
-1378 MMPTPAVY
+1378 
-1386 RPGYEF
+1386 
-1392 LGWEDEEGAGVPKK
+1392 
-1406 VPSENKTYIAKWKAL
+1406 
-1421 EGITYTV
+1421 
-1428 KYYVQNTDNSGYS
+1428 
-1441 LSETA
+1441 
-1446 ALTGQ
+1446 
-1451 MGEEVTAKAADLDEK
+1451 
-1466 VYHLKGELPKGTIKA
+1466 
-1481 DGSLVLKVYYDLN
+1481 
-1494 EYKLTFDA
+1494 
-1502 KGGESDQTEV
+1502 
-1512 TARYGDKIASPMPT
+1512 
-1526 RKGYVFEGWY
+1526 
-1536 TDEAC
+1536 
-1541 ENAFGQTMPA
+1541 
-1551 KDMTVYAK
+1551 
-1559 WEKQK
+1559 
-1564 VNYTV
+1564 
-1569 RHLMEKL
+1569 
-1576 PDAEKEN
+1576 
-1583 PGGDKEEYPDLDKPV
+1583 
-1598 EEENSYILYEE
+1598 
-1609 EVFAAYPEDKVTPDV
+1609 
-1624 KRYEGFTS
+1624 
-1632 PAAQTTTV
+1632 
-1640 DGNGN
+1640 
-1645 TVIEYKYARNVHKLK
+1645 
-1660 LVDRGVDENNMEG
+1660 
-1673 FGMPFGAAITEVAI
+1673 
-1687 RSGYCFEGW
+1687 
-1696 YTDKDFKNR
+1696 
-1705 FDGTMPDKD
+1705 
-1714 LTLYAKQT
+1714 
-1722 PVMSSYTVYHY
+1722 
-1733 KESVDGS
+1733 
-1740 YFGLTDEEVLSGLTE
+1740 
-1755 SEVTPQPKQYEGF
+1755 
-1768 TSPEA
+1768 
-1773 KTGQVNGWGGP
+1773 
-1784 DIWYHYKRN
+1784 
-1793 SYNLTYVLNNGED
+1793 
-1806 NKTSKV
+1806 
-1812 RYEADITNTPSRT
+1812 
-1825 GYAFAGWYTDEAL
+1825 
-1838 TQPYVQTTMPAHDL
+1838 
-1852 TLYAKW
+1852 
-1858 EAGMKTYQV
+1858 
-1867 RHYQQSIG
+1867 
-1875 NSEQYDLAETETVT
+1875 
-1889 AKTGEHLTLAVK
+1889 
-1901 AYEGFTAP
+1901 
-1909 KPVSYDAVDDGE
+1909 
-1921 VTYVDYK
+1921 
-1928 YTRDRH
+1928 
-1934 QVTIHYNN
+1934 
-1942 GNDSETKELAY
+1942 
-1953 GEKWE
+1953 
-1958 EKPYRAGYV
+1958 

-2002 YTIKH
+2002 YTVKH

-2041 GFTAPKKQQV
+2041 GFTAPEKQQV
-2051 TVEGDGT
+2051 TVEGDGR

-2110 KCTKEYKANMPDQDL
+2110 KCTKEYKANMPDQNL

-2136 NYVVEYYQQN
+2136 NYVVEHYQQN

-2177 FEEPKTEKVAISGD
+2177 FEEPKTEKVTISGD
-2191 GQTTVKYYYKRN
+2191 GQTTVKYYYKRK

-2210 ADSGTFAAEK
+2210 ANSGTFAAEK
-2220 GGDDSK
+2220 GEDDSK

-2452 CRFTCKGHSFK
+2452 CGFTCKGHSFK

-2614 TTGDSGLNPARYH
+2614 TTGDSGLDPARYH

-2720 GPDRYDLSNLN
+2720 EPDRYDLSNLN

>member
-1 MKKRLVSMILSAV
+1 M
-14 LFATSVPVAA
+14 
-24 FAEDASTQNPVVHS
+24 
-38 EEGTSQGSNAR
+38 
-49 KESGIDYKKNGGT
+49 
-62 FAEGYT
+62 
-68 APSNYDEP
+68 
-76 VTELPGAEQITKA
+76 
-89 GYEFA
+89 
-94 GWYDNEEFNGE
+94 
-105 PVTSLSTAD
+105 
-114 HSGSV
+114 
-119 VLYAKW
+119 
-125 TERYYYVDIPQTVN
+125 
-139 ADGDKLTIK
+139 
-148 ADAGGLYDKDHVS
+148 
-161 VTVQSENDWK
+161 
-171 LKSGLH
+171 
-177 SLAYEL
+177 
-183 RNPQSGSALENG
+183 
-195 SVVASLTKDE
+195 
-205 SHKQQ
+205 
-210 EYDCNILDKPNYT
+210 
-223 GDYTDHLTF
+223 
-232 DIAFQDTAYNITYE
+232 
-246 TNGGTITKK
+246 
-255 NPQKADQMITVTQE
+255 
-269 QYQAGTVLKD
+269 
-279 LPAPVKKS
+279 
-287 STFLGW
+287 
-293 CYDEACTRYVDS
+293 
-305 KDRLLSDVT
+305 
-314 LYASYA
+314 
-320 DNQPMEE
+320 
-327 VSMATYARAND
+327 
-338 VAADF
+338 
-343 TIPVTDTSV
+343 
-352 AMTPDQ
+352 
-358 VRKNFTIK
+358 
-366 NVTDSSETVTVD
+366 TDSSETVTVD

-446 ELSNLTVNGKK
+446 ELSNLTVNEKK

-656 LLEDTDVQALEE
+656 LLEDTDVQELEE

-1173 PEQDGEIIITWK
+1173 PKQDGEMIITWK

-1231 AEIKRPED
+1231 AEIKKPED

-1294 GTYEAQTPVKMN
+1294 GTYEAQTPVKMS
-1306 GRTEEEV
+1306 GRTEEKV
-1313 SPVPKEREGFVTPP
+1313 SPVPAERTGFVTPP

-1392 LGWEDEEGAGVPKK
+1392 LGWEDEEGAGVPKE

-1441 LSETA
+1441 LIETA

-1536 TDEAC
+1536 TD
-1541 ENAFGQTMPA
+1541 
-1551 KDMTVYAK
+1551 
-1559 WEKQK
+1559 
-1564 VNYTV
+1564 
-1569 RHLMEKL
+1569 
-1576 PDAEKEN
+1576 
-1583 PGGDKEEYPDLDKPV
+1583 
-1598 EEENSYILYEE
+1598 
-1609 EVFAAYPEDKVTPDV
+1609 
-1624 KRYEGFTS
+1624 
-1632 PAAQTTTV
+1632 
-1640 DGNGN
+1640 
-1645 TVIEYKYARNVHKLK
+1645 
-1660 LVDRGVDENNMEG
+1660 
-1673 FGMPFGAAITEVAI
+1673 
-1687 RSGYCFEGW
+1687 
-1696 YTDKDFKNR
+1696 KDFNNR

-1806 NKTSKV
+1806 NKISKV

-1838 TQPYVQTTMPAHDL
+1838 TQSYVQTTMPAHDL

-1909 KPVSYDAVDDGE
+1909 KPVSYDVVDDGE
-1921 VTYVDYK
+1921 ITYVDYK

-1958 EKPYRAGYV
+1958 EKPYRAGY
-1967 FAGWY
+1967 
-1972 TDAEFKKAFDG
+1972 
-1983 VVPARD
+1983 
-1989 ITLYAKWDVQSVN
+1989 
-2002 YTIKH
+2002 
-2007 CLQNANDDGYS
+2007 
-2018 LGAQENFNA
+2018 
-2027 DTDTVVTPEVKNFD
+2027 
-2041 GFTAPKKQQV
+2041 
-2051 TVEGDGT
+2051 
-2058 TTVIYRYTRNVHT
+2058 
-2071 LTLKNYDGKTDKTV
+2071 
-2085 EARYE
+2085 
-2090 MSIPKPTR
+2090 
-2098 AGYAFAGWYTDA
+2098 AFAGWYTDA

-2136 NYVVEYYQQN
+2136 NYVVEHYQQN

-2177 FEEPKTEKVAISGD
+2177 FEEPKTEKVTISGD
-2191 GQTTVKYYYKRN
+2191 GQTTVKYYYKRK

-2239 PKAPARTGYQFLGWD
+2239 PKAPTRTGYQFLGWD
-2254 EDVEMTIPD
+2254 EEVEMTVPD
-2263 KDLTYKAQWLKMEYT
+2263 KNLTYKAQWLKMEYT
-2278 LQFKTGGGTTIEPIK
+2278 LQFKTGEGTSVSPIK

-2300 NTPENPTRKGYI
+2300 NAPENPTRKGYI
-2312 FKNWSKNG
+2312 FKNWSENG

-2331 AESHIYTAIWERETY
+2331 AESHIYTAIWERATY

-2452 CRFTCKGHSFK
+2452 CGFTCKGHSFK

-2569 LYASWKANQ
+2569 LYASWKAN
-2578 KYSYRPSNSGNTYR
+2578 YYYNYTPSDRNHTYR
-2592 VTDKHEYTRFTYYVD
+2592 VTDEHELTIFTFYVD
-2607 GNQTSVK
+2607 GNQTKVP
-2614 TTGDSGLNPARYH
+2614 TTGDTGQNPARYH
-2627 LNMKNISYNAV
+2627 MNMTNLSYDAV
-2638 HQNYSKM
+2638 HQNYSHMTVTIVYHTK
-2645 RIRISYKIK
+2645 K
-2654 MVKDGYSD
+2654 VKDGYGD
-2662 LRISYHTKSDNK
+2662 LRISYHTRSDNK
-2674 DHTEWKKN
+2674 DHTNWQVS
-2682 TEDLKKKNGKTIT
+2682 TIDLDKRDDKGNIV
-2695 CEYTLTTGSK
+2695 EYTLDSGSK
-2705 IDVDSLTLEFDAHGV
+2705 IDVDSLTLEFDAHGKNA
-2720 GPDRYDLSNLN
+2720 DKYDLSNLN
-2731 VDITF
+2731 VRVKF
-2736 E
+2736 W

>member
-24 FAEDASTQNPVVHS
+24 FAEDANTQNPVVHS

-255 NPQKADQMITVTQE
+255 NPQQADQMITVTQE
-269 QYQAGTVLKD
+269 QYQAGTVLKN

-338 VAADF
+338 VATDF
-343 TIPVTDTSV
+343 TIPVTDTSA

-656 LLEDTDVQALEE
+656 LLEDTDVQELEE

-1123 YMDMKTGLDDGK
+1123 YMDMKTRLDDGK

-1173 PEQDGEIIITWK
+1173 PEQDGEMIITWK

-1231 AEIKRPED
+1231 AEIKKPED

-1294 GTYEAQTPVKMN
+1294 GTYEAQTPVKMS
-1306 GRTEEEV
+1306 GRTEEKV
-1313 SPVPKEREGFVTPP
+1313 SPVPAERTGFVTPP

-1392 LGWEDEEGAGVPKK
+1392 LGWEDEEGAGVPKE

-1536 TDEAC
+1536 TD
-1541 ENAFGQTMPA
+1541 
-1551 KDMTVYAK
+1551 
-1559 WEKQK
+1559 
-1564 VNYTV
+1564 
-1569 RHLMEKL
+1569 
-1576 PDAEKEN
+1576 
-1583 PGGDKEEYPDLDKPV
+1583 
-1598 EEENSYILYEE
+1598 
-1609 EVFAAYPEDKVTPDV
+1609 
-1624 KRYEGFTS
+1624 
-1632 PAAQTTTV
+1632 
-1640 DGNGN
+1640 
-1645 TVIEYKYARNVHKLK
+1645 
-1660 LVDRGVDENNMEG
+1660 
-1673 FGMPFGAAITEVAI
+1673 
-1687 RSGYCFEGW
+1687 
-1696 YTDKDFKNR
+1696 KDFKNR

-1806 NKTSKV
+1806 NKISKV

-1838 TQPYVQTTMPAHDL
+1838 TQSYVQTTMPAHDL

-1909 KPVSYDAVDDGE
+1909 KPVSYDVVDDGE
-1921 VTYVDYK
+1921 ITYVDYK

-1958 EKPYRAGYV
+1958 EKPYRAGY
-1967 FAGWY
+1967 
-1972 TDAEFKKAFDG
+1972 
-1983 VVPARD
+1983 
-1989 ITLYAKWDVQSVN
+1989 
-2002 YTIKH
+2002 
-2007 CLQNANDDGYS
+2007 
-2018 LGAQENFNA
+2018 
-2027 DTDTVVTPEVKNFD
+2027 
-2041 GFTAPKKQQV
+2041 
-2051 TVEGDGT
+2051 
-2058 TTVIYRYTRNVHT
+2058 
-2071 LTLKNYDGKTDKTV
+2071 
-2085 EARYE
+2085 
-2090 MSIPKPTR
+2090 
-2098 AGYAFAGWYTDA
+2098 AFAGWYTDA

-2136 NYVVEYYQQN
+2136 NYVVEHYQQN

-2177 FEEPKTEKVAISGD
+2177 FEEPKTEKVTISGD
-2191 GQTTVKYYYKRN
+2191 GQTTVKYYYKRK

-2220 GGDDSK
+2220 GEDDSK

-2239 PKAPARTGYQFLGWD
+2239 PKAPTRTGYQFLGWD

-2278 LQFKTGGGTTIEPIK
+2278 LQFKTGEGTSVSPIK

-2300 NTPENPTRKGYI
+2300 SVPKDPTRTGYI
-2312 FKNWSKNG
+2312 FKYWSENG
-2320 KKVDNLPTTMP
+2320 KKVDKLPTTMP
-2331 AESHIYTAIWERETY
+2331 AESHIYTAIWEQETY

-2388 WSGTEITGVSDNV
+2388 WSGTQITGVSDNV
-2401 SVKQGSI
+2401 SVKQGSTDN
-2408 EKREYKANW
+2408 RTYKANW
-2417 RENTYQITFI
+2417 RENIYQITFI

-2452 CRFTCKGHSFK
+2452 CGFTCKGHSFK

-2555 STKELQLQDAKNIT
+2555 STKELQLQDAKDIT
-2569 LYASWKANQ
+2569 LYASWKANSFYVY
-2578 KYSYRPSNSGNTYR
+2578 KPSDYGNTYR
-2592 VTDKHEYTRFTYYVD
+2592 VNDDGKTAKFTFYVD
-2607 GNQTSVK
+2607 GNQTKVP
-2614 TTGDSGLNPARYH
+2614 TTGDTGQNPAVYH
-2627 LNMKNISYNAV
+2627 MNMTNLSYEAI
-2638 HQNYSKM
+2638 HQNFTSM
-2645 RIRISYKIK
+2645 EVEVVYKTKKI
-2654 MVKDGYSD
+2654 KDGYSD
-2662 LRISYHTKSDNK
+2662 LKISYHTRSDNK
-2674 DHTEWKKN
+2674 DHNDWQVH
-2682 TEDLKKKNGKTIT
+2682 TEDLNKNNGNLRI
-2695 CEYTLTTGSK
+2695 CDYYLMVDGK
-2705 IDVDSLTLEFDAHGV
+2705 IDVDSLTLEFDAHG
-2720 GPDRYDLSNLN
+2720 DRRDEYDLSNLI
-2731 VDITF
+2731 VSVYF
-2736 E
+2736 R

>member
-14 LFATSVPVAA
+14 LFATSVPITA
-24 FAEDASTQNPVVHS
+24 FAEDANAQNPVAQS
-38 EEGTSQGSNAR
+38 EEGTSQGTDVL

-161 VTVQSENDWK
+161 VTVRSENDWK

-255 NPQKADQMITVTQE
+255 NPQQADQMITVTQE

-343 TIPVTDTSV
+343 TIPMTDTSA

-579 SQAMD
+579 SRAMD

-592 EGDYLAIY
+592 EGDYLALY

-606 NESGTVSLYG
+606 NGSGTVSLYG
-616 EITSVLLSEGK
+616 EITNVLLSGER
-627 YIVSYI
+627 YIVSYM

-720 QLRKARAAGGA
+720 QLRKARAAGGV

-1173 PEQDGEIIITWK
+1173 PEQDGEMIITWK

-1231 AEIKRPED
+1231 AEIKKPED

-1294 GTYEAQTPVKMN
+1294 GTYEAQTPVKMS

-1313 SPVPKEREGFVTPP
+1313 SPVPKERTGFVTPP

-1392 LGWEDEEGAGVPKK
+1392 LGWEDEEGAGVPKE

-1451 MGEEVTAKAADLDEK
+1451 MGEKVTAKAADLDEK

-1569 RHLMEKL
+1569 RHLLEKL

-1598 EEENSYILYEE
+1598 EEENPYILYEE

-1687 RSGYCFEGW
+1687 REGYLFAGW

-1705 FDGTMPDKD
+1705 FDGTMLDKD

-1806 NKTSKV
+1806 NKISKV

-1838 TQPYVQTTMPAHDL
+1838 TQSYVQTTMPAHDL

-1909 KPVSYDAVDDGE
+1909 KPVSYDVVDDGE
-1921 VTYVDYK
+1921 ITYVDYK

-1958 EKPYRAGYV
+1958 EKPYRAGY
-1967 FAGWY
+1967 
-1972 TDAEFKKAFDG
+1972 
-1983 VVPARD
+1983 
-1989 ITLYAKWDVQSVN
+1989 
-2002 YTIKH
+2002 
-2007 CLQNANDDGYS
+2007 
-2018 LGAQENFNA
+2018 
-2027 DTDTVVTPEVKNFD
+2027 
-2041 GFTAPKKQQV
+2041 
-2051 TVEGDGT
+2051 
-2058 TTVIYRYTRNVHT
+2058 
-2071 LTLKNYDGKTDKTV
+2071 
-2085 EARYE
+2085 
-2090 MSIPKPTR
+2090 
-2098 AGYAFAGWYTDA
+2098 AFAGWYTDA

-2136 NYVVEYYQQN
+2136 NYVVEHYQQN

-2177 FEEPKTEKVAISGD
+2177 FEEPKTEKVTISGD
-2191 GQTTVKYYYKRN
+2191 GQTTVKYYYKRK

-2239 PKAPARTGYQFLGWD
+2239 PKAPTRTGYQFLGWD
-2254 EDVEMTIPD
+2254 EEVEMTVPD
-2263 KDLTYKAQWLKMEYT
+2263 KNLTYKAQWLKMEYT
-2278 LQFKTGGGTTIEPIK
+2278 LQFKTGEGTSVSPIK

-2300 NTPENPTRKGYI
+2300 NAPENPTRKGYI
-2312 FKNWSKNG
+2312 FKNWSENG

-2331 AESHIYTAIWERETY
+2331 AESHIYTAIWERATY
-2346 QITYDLNGGSMKSGE
+2346 QITYDLNGGSMKSGK

-2388 WSGTEITGVSDNV
+2388 WSGTQITGVSDNV
-2401 SVKQGSI
+2401 SVKQGSTDN
-2408 EKREYKANW
+2408 RTYKANW
-2417 RENTYQITFI
+2417 RENIYQITFI

-2452 CRFTCKGHSFK
+2452 CGFTCKGHSFK

-2511 GDGRAKTVRKTKYGD
+2511 GDGRAKTVRKTKYGN

-2555 STKELQLQDAKNIT
+2555 STKELQLQDAKDIT
-2569 LYASWKANQ
+2569 LYASWKANSFYVY
-2578 KYSYRPSNSGNTYR
+2578 KPSDYGNTYR
-2592 VTDKHEYTRFTYYVD
+2592 VNDDGKTAKFTFYVD
-2607 GNQTSVK
+2607 GNQTKVP
-2614 TTGDSGLNPARYH
+2614 TTGDTGQNPAVYH
-2627 LNMKNISYNAV
+2627 MNMTNLSYEAI
-2638 HQNYSKM
+2638 HQNFTSM
-2645 RIRISYKIK
+2645 EVEVVYKTKKI
-2654 MVKDGYSD
+2654 KDGYSD
-2662 LRISYHTKSDNK
+2662 LKISYHTRSDNK
-2674 DHTEWKKN
+2674 DHNDWQVH
-2682 TEDLKKKNGKTIT
+2682 TEDLNKNNGNLRI
-2695 CEYTLTTGSK
+2695 CDYYLMVDGK
-2705 IDVDSLTLEFDAHGV
+2705 IDVDSLTLEFDAHG
-2720 GPDRYDLSNLN
+2720 DRRDEYDLSNLI
-2731 VDITF
+2731 VSVYF
-2736 E
+2736 R

>member
-24 FAEDASTQNPVVHS
+24 FAEDANTQNPVVHS

-68 APSNYDEP
+68 APPNYDEP

-105 PVTSLSTAD
+105 PVTSLSTSD

-210 EYDCNILDKPNYT
+210 EYNCNILDKPNYT

-255 NPQKADQMITVTQE
+255 NPQQADQMITVTQE

-343 TIPVTDTSV
+343 TIPVTDTSA

-446 ELSNLTVNGKK
+446 ELSNLTVNEKK

-493 GDQVAIY
+493 GDQIAIY

-579 SQAMD
+579 SRAMD

-592 EGDYLAIY
+592 EGDYLALY

-1173 PEQDGEIIITWK
+1173 PEQDGEMIITWK

-1392 LGWEDEEGAGVPKK
+1392 LGWEDEEGAGVPKE
-1406 VPSENKTYIAKWKAL
+1406 VPSENKTYNAKWKAL

-1441 LSETA
+1441 LNETA

-1551 KDMTVYAK
+1551 KDMTV
-1559 WEKQK
+1559 
-1564 VNYTV
+1564 
-1569 RHLMEKL
+1569 
-1576 PDAEKEN
+1576 
-1583 PGGDKEEYPDLDKPV
+1583 
-1598 EEENSYILYEE
+1598 
-1609 EVFAAYPEDKVTPDV
+1609 
-1624 KRYEGFTS
+1624 
-1632 PAAQTTTV
+1632 
-1640 DGNGN
+1640 
-1645 TVIEYKYARNVHKLK
+1645 
-1660 LVDRGVDENNMEG
+1660 
-1673 FGMPFGAAITEVAI
+1673 
-1687 RSGYCFEGW
+1687 
-1696 YTDKDFKNR
+1696 
-1705 FDGTMPDKD
+1705 
-1714 LTLYAKQT
+1714 YAKQT

-1909 KPVSYDAVDDGE
+1909 KPVSYDVVDDGE

-2051 TVEGDGT
+2051 TVEGDGR

-2136 NYVVEYYQQN
+2136 NYVVEHYQQN

-2177 FEEPKTEKVAISGD
+2177 FEEPKTEKVTISGD
-2191 GQTTVKYYYKRN
+2191 GQTTVKYYYKRK

-2220 GGDDSK
+2220 GEDDSK

-2239 PKAPARTGYQFLGWD
+2239 PKAPTRTGYQFLGWD

-2278 LQFKTGGGTTIEPIK
+2278 LQFKTGEGTSVSPIK

-2300 NTPENPTRKGYI
+2300 NAPENPTRKGYI
-2312 FKNWSKNG
+2312 FKNWSENG

-2346 QITYDLNGGSMKSGE
+2346 QITYDLNGGNMKSGE

-2388 WSGTEITGVSDNV
+2388 WSGTQITGVSDNV
-2401 SVKQGSI
+2401 PVKQGSTDN
-2408 EKREYKANW
+2408 RTYKANW
-2417 RENTYQITFI
+2417 RENIYQITFI

-2452 CRFTCKGHSFK
+2452 CGFTCKGHSFK

-2555 STKELQLQDAKNIT
+2555 STKELQLQDAKDIT
-2569 LYASWKANQ
+2569 LYASWKANSFYVY
-2578 KYSYRPSNSGNTYR
+2578 KPSDYGNTYR
-2592 VTDKHEYTRFTYYVD
+2592 VNDDGKTAKFTFYVD
-2607 GNQTSVK
+2607 GNQTKVP
-2614 TTGDSGLNPARYH
+2614 TTGDTGQNPAVYH
-2627 LNMKNISYNAV
+2627 MNMTNLSYEAI
-2638 HQNYSKM
+2638 HQNFTSM
-2645 RIRISYKIK
+2645 EVEVVYKTKKI
-2654 MVKDGYSD
+2654 KDGYSD
-2662 LRISYHTKSDNK
+2662 LKISYHTRSDNK
-2674 DHTEWKKN
+2674 DHNDWQVH
-2682 TEDLKKKNGKTIT
+2682 TEDLNKNNGNLRI
-2695 CEYTLTTGSK
+2695 CDYYLMVDGK
-2705 IDVDSLTLEFDAHGV
+2705 IDVDSLTLEFDAHG
-2720 GPDRYDLSNLN
+2720 DRRDEYDLSNLI
-2731 VDITF
+2731 VSVYF
-2736 E
+2736 R

>member
-14 LFATSVPVAA
+14 LFATSVPVTA
-24 FAEDASTQNPVVHS
+24 FAEDANAQNPVAQS
-38 EEGTSQGSNAR
+38 EEGTSQGTDVL

-105 PVTSLSTAD
+105 PVTSLSTSD

-210 EYDCNILDKPNYT
+210 EYNCNILDKPNYT

-255 NPQKADQMITVTQE
+255 NPQQADQMITVTQE

-343 TIPVTDTSV
+343 TIPVTDTSA

-390 NPNGWTPGAAYKL
+390 NPNGWTPGPAYKL

-457 VEEVSIAAMTIG
+457 VKEVSIAAMTIG

-511 SGDNSDVSFIEITG
+511 SGDNSDVSFVEITG

-592 EGDYLAIY
+592 EGDYLALY

-656 LLEDTDVQALEE
+656 LLEDTDVQELEE

-1173 PEQDGEIIITWK
+1173 PEQDGEMIITWK

-1231 AEIKRPED
+1231 AEIKKPED

-1294 GTYEAQTPVKMN
+1294 GTYEAQTPVKMS
-1306 GRTEEEV
+1306 GRTEEKV
-1313 SPVPKEREGFVTPP
+1313 SPVPAERTGFVTPP

-1392 LGWEDEEGAGVPKK
+1392 LGWEDEEGAGVPKE

-1536 TDEAC
+1536 TD
-1541 ENAFGQTMPA
+1541 
-1551 KDMTVYAK
+1551 
-1559 WEKQK
+1559 
-1564 VNYTV
+1564 
-1569 RHLMEKL
+1569 
-1576 PDAEKEN
+1576 
-1583 PGGDKEEYPDLDKPV
+1583 
-1598 EEENSYILYEE
+1598 
-1609 EVFAAYPEDKVTPDV
+1609 
-1624 KRYEGFTS
+1624 
-1632 PAAQTTTV
+1632 
-1640 DGNGN
+1640 
-1645 TVIEYKYARNVHKLK
+1645 
-1660 LVDRGVDENNMEG
+1660 
-1673 FGMPFGAAITEVAI
+1673 
-1687 RSGYCFEGW
+1687 
-1696 YTDKDFKNR
+1696 KDFKNR

-1806 NKTSKV
+1806 NKISKV

-1838 TQPYVQTTMPAHDL
+1838 TQSYVQTTMPAHDL

-1909 KPVSYDAVDDGE
+1909 KPVSYDVVDDGE

-1958 EKPYRAGYV
+1958 EKPYRAGYA
-1967 FAGWY
+1967 FEGWY
-1972 TDAEFKKAFDG
+1972 TDAEFTKAFDG

-2002 YTIKH
+2002 YTVKH

-2041 GFTAPKKQQV
+2041 GLTAPEKQQV
-2051 TVEGDGT
+2051 TVEGDGR
-2058 TTVIYRYTRNVHT
+2058 TTVIYRYARNVHT
-2071 LTLKNYDGKTDKTV
+2071 LTLKNYDGKIDKTV

-2110 KCTKEYKANMPDQDL
+2110 KCTKEYKANMPDQNL
-2125 TLYAKWEANIV
+2125 TLHAKWEANIV
-2136 NYVVEYYQQN
+2136 NYVVEHYQQN

-2177 FEEPKTEKVAISGD
+2177 FEEPKTEKVTISGD
-2191 GQTTVKYYYKRN
+2191 GQTTVKYYYKRK

-2220 GGDDSK
+2220 GEDDSK

-2300 NTPENPTRKGYI
+2300 NAPENPTRKGYI
-2312 FKNWSKNG
+2312 FKNWSENG

-2331 AESHIYTAIWERETY
+2331 AESHIYTAIWERKTY

-2388 WSGTEITGVSDNV
+2388 WSGTKITGVSDNV
-2401 SVKQGSI
+2401 SVKQGSTDN
-2408 EKREYKANW
+2408 RTYKANW

-2433 KGSMAAKTVNY
+2433 KGSMEAKTVNY
-2444 TENVTLPK
+2444 TENVILPK
-2452 CRFTCKGHSFK
+2452 CGFTCKGHSFK

-2511 GDGRAKTVRKTKYGD
+2511 GDGRAKTVRKIKYGD

>member
-14 LFATSVPVAA
+14 LFATSVPVTA
-24 FAEDASTQNPVVHS
+24 FAEDANAQNPVAQS
-38 EEGTSQGSNAR
+38 EEGTSQGTDVL

-105 PVTSLSTAD
+105 PVTSLSTSD

-210 EYDCNILDKPNYT
+210 EYNCNILDKPNYT

-255 NPQKADQMITVTQE
+255 NPQQADQMITVTQE

-343 TIPVTDTSV
+343 TIPVTDTSA

-457 VEEVSIAAMTIG
+457 VKEVSIAAMTIG

-592 EGDYLAIY
+592 EGDYLALY

-656 LLEDTDVQALEE
+656 LLEDTDVQELEE

-1173 PEQDGEIIITWK
+1173 PEQDGEMIITWK

-1231 AEIKRPED
+1231 AEIKKPED

-1294 GTYEAQTPVKMN
+1294 GTYEAQTPVKMS
-1306 GRTEEEV
+1306 GRTEEKV
-1313 SPVPKEREGFVTPP
+1313 SPVPKERTGFVTPP

-1392 LGWEDEEGAGVPKK
+1392 LGWEDEEGAGVPKE

-1536 TDEAC
+1536 TD
-1541 ENAFGQTMPA
+1541 
-1551 KDMTVYAK
+1551 
-1559 WEKQK
+1559 
-1564 VNYTV
+1564 
-1569 RHLMEKL
+1569 
-1576 PDAEKEN
+1576 
-1583 PGGDKEEYPDLDKPV
+1583 
-1598 EEENSYILYEE
+1598 
-1609 EVFAAYPEDKVTPDV
+1609 
-1624 KRYEGFTS
+1624 
-1632 PAAQTTTV
+1632 
-1640 DGNGN
+1640 
-1645 TVIEYKYARNVHKLK
+1645 
-1660 LVDRGVDENNMEG
+1660 
-1673 FGMPFGAAITEVAI
+1673 
-1687 RSGYCFEGW
+1687 
-1696 YTDKDFKNR
+1696 KDFKNR

-1806 NKTSKV
+1806 NKISKV

-1838 TQPYVQTTMPAHDL
+1838 TQSYVQTTMPAHDL

-1909 KPVSYDAVDDGE
+1909 KPVSYDVVDDGE

-1958 EKPYRAGYV
+1958 EKPYRAGYA
-1967 FAGWY
+1967 FEGWY
-1972 TDAEFKKAFDG
+1972 TDAEFTKAFDG

-2002 YTIKH
+2002 YTVKH

-2041 GFTAPKKQQV
+2041 GFTAPEKQQV
-2051 TVEGDGT
+2051 TVEGDGR
-2058 TTVIYRYTRNVHT
+2058 TTVIYRYARNVHT
-2071 LTLKNYDGKTDKTV
+2071 LTLKNYDGKIDKTV

-2110 KCTKEYKANMPDQDL
+2110 KCTKEYKANMPDQNL
-2125 TLYAKWEANIV
+2125 TLHAKWEANIV
-2136 NYVVEYYQQN
+2136 NYVVEHYQQN

-2177 FEEPKTEKVAISGD
+2177 FEEPKTEKVTISGD
-2191 GQTTVKYYYKRN
+2191 GQTTVKYYYKRK

-2220 GGDDSK
+2220 GEDDSK

-2300 NTPENPTRKGYI
+2300 NAPENPTRKGYI
-2312 FKNWSKNG
+2312 FKNWSENG

-2388 WSGTEITGVSDNV
+2388 WSGTKITGVSDNV
-2401 SVKQGSI
+2401 SVKQGSTDN
-2408 EKREYKANW
+2408 RTYKANW

-2433 KGSMAAKTVNY
+2433 KGSMEAKTVNY
-2444 TENVTLPK
+2444 TENVILPK
-2452 CRFTCKGHSFK
+2452 CGFTCKGHSFK

-2511 GDGRAKTVRKTKYGD
+2511 GDGRAKTVRKIKYGD

>member
-1 MKKRLVSMILSAV
+1 M
-14 LFATSVPVAA
+14 
-24 FAEDASTQNPVVHS
+24 
-38 EEGTSQGSNAR
+38 
-49 KESGIDYKKNGGT
+49 
-62 FAEGYT
+62 
-68 APSNYDEP
+68 
-76 VTELPGAEQITKA
+76 
-89 GYEFA
+89 
-94 GWYDNEEFNGE
+94 
-105 PVTSLSTAD
+105 
-114 HSGSV
+114 
-119 VLYAKW
+119 
-125 TERYYYVDIPQTVN
+125 
-139 ADGDKLTIK
+139 
-148 ADAGGLYDKDHVS
+148 
-161 VTVQSENDWK
+161 
-171 LKSGLH
+171 
-177 SLAYEL
+177 
-183 RNPQSGSALENG
+183 
-195 SVVASLTKDE
+195 
-205 SHKQQ
+205 
-210 EYDCNILDKPNYT
+210 
-223 GDYTDHLTF
+223 
-232 DIAFQDTAYNITYE
+232 
-246 TNGGTITKK
+246 
-255 NPQKADQMITVTQE
+255 
-269 QYQAGTVLKD
+269 
-279 LPAPVKKS
+279 
-287 STFLGW
+287 
-293 CYDEACTRYVDS
+293 
-305 KDRLLSDVT
+305 
-314 LYASYA
+314 
-320 DNQPMEE
+320 
-327 VSMATYARAND
+327 
-338 VAADF
+338 
-343 TIPVTDTSV
+343 
-352 AMTPDQ
+352 
-358 VRKNFTIK
+358 
-366 NVTDSSETVTVD
+366 
-378 VTEGAD
+378 
-384 HTFTIS
+384 
-390 NPNGWTPGAAYKL
+390 
-403 ELQEKALY
+403 
-411 FTGFDPTIRVYD
+411 
-423 FTVYR
+423 
-428 EEVKN
+428 
-433 VELNKEIKYIHKK
+433 
-446 ELSNLTVNGKK
+446 
-457 VEEVSIAAMTIG
+457 
-469 TDGSL
+469 
-474 TEEGSDTTGTF
+474 
-485 TYKKQLEV
+485 
-493 GDQVAIY
+493 
-500 SGDVIPTMDMS
+500 
-511 SGDNSDVSFIEITG
+511 
-525 ADGDKYTYR
+525 
-534 GSRPEDVLFMP
+534 
-545 DVLPLSMDK
+545 
-554 DQDGDPDNNS
+554 
-564 VTINVSDLTFGDDAM
+564 
-579 SQAMD
+579 
-584 LDSETTVD
+584 
-592 EGDYLAIY
+592 
-600 TGTMGE
+600 
-606 NESGTVSLYG
+606 
-616 EITSVLLSEGK
+616 
-627 YIVSYI
+627 
-633 PVSEEDM
+633 
-640 RQTMDVYQ
+640 
-648 KENVEGED
+648 
-656 LLEDTDVQALEE
+656 
-668 DIETQ
+668 
-673 AVDSGFASEVAERVA
+673 AERVA

-706 DMNADIMVQSQGYG
+706 DMKADIMVQSQGYG

-769 PITVHVNRGA
+769 PITIHVNRGA

-1075 YENEWPLYKVG
+1075 YENEWPLYRVG

-1165 IRVNPGDE
+1165 IHVNPGDE
-1173 PEQDGEIIITWK
+1173 PEQDGEMIITWK

-1231 AEIKRPED
+1231 AEIKKPED

-1294 GTYEAQTPVKMN
+1294 GTYEAQTPVKMS

-1313 SPVPKEREGFVTPP
+1313 SPVPNERTGFVTPP

-1364 ETEVI
+1364 QTEVI

-1392 LGWEDEEGAGVPKK
+1392 LGWEDEEGAGVPKE

-1536 TDEAC
+1536 TD
-1541 ENAFGQTMPA
+1541 
-1551 KDMTVYAK
+1551 
-1559 WEKQK
+1559 
-1564 VNYTV
+1564 
-1569 RHLMEKL
+1569 
-1576 PDAEKEN
+1576 
-1583 PGGDKEEYPDLDKPV
+1583 
-1598 EEENSYILYEE
+1598 
-1609 EVFAAYPEDKVTPDV
+1609 
-1624 KRYEGFTS
+1624 
-1632 PAAQTTTV
+1632 
-1640 DGNGN
+1640 
-1645 TVIEYKYARNVHKLK
+1645 
-1660 LVDRGVDENNMEG
+1660 
-1673 FGMPFGAAITEVAI
+1673 
-1687 RSGYCFEGW
+1687 
-1696 YTDKDFKNR
+1696 KDFKNR

-1784 DIWYHYKRN
+1784 DIWYRYTRN

-1806 NKTSKV
+1806 NKTSEV
-1812 RYEADITNTPSRT
+1812 RYEADITNTPSQT

-1909 KPVSYDAVDDGE
+1909 KPVSYDVVDDGE
-1921 VTYVDYK
+1921 ITYVDYK

-1958 EKPYRAGYV
+1958 EKPDHAGYA

-1983 VVPARD
+1983 VVPDRD

-2002 YTIKH
+2002 YTVKH

-2041 GFTAPKKQQV
+2041 GFTAPEKQQV
-2051 TVEGDGT
+2051 TVEGDGR

-2136 NYVVEYYQQN
+2136 NYVVEHYQQN

-2177 FEEPKTEKVAISGD
+2177 FEEPKTEKVTISGD

-2300 NTPENPTRKGYI
+2300 NAPENPTRKGYI
-2312 FKNWSKNG
+2312 FKNWSENG

-2452 CRFTCKGHSFK
+2452 CGFTCKGHSFK

-2569 LYASWKANQ
+2569 LYASWKANSFYLY
-2578 KYSYRPSNSGNTYR
+2578 KPSDYENTYR
-2592 VTDKHEYTRFTYYVD
+2592 VDDDGKTVKFTFYVD
-2607 GNQTSVK
+2607 GNQTKVP
-2614 TTGDSGLNPARYH
+2614 TTGDTGQNPAVYH
-2627 LNMKNISYNAV
+2627 MNMTNLSYDAI
-2638 HQNYSKM
+2638 HQNYSSMEVMVLYRTK
-2645 RIRISYKIK
+2645 KI
-2654 MVKDGYSD
+2654 KDGYSD
-2662 LRISYHTKSDNK
+2662 LKISYHTRSDNK
-2674 DHTEWKKN
+2674 DHNDWQVH
-2682 TEDLKKKNGKTIT
+2682 TEDLNKNNGKMRI
-2695 CEYTLTTGSK
+2695 CDYYLMVDGK
-2705 IDVDSLTLEFDAHGV
+2705 IDVDSLTLEFDAHG
-2720 GPDRYDLSNLN
+2720 DKRDEYDLSSLSMY
-2731 VDITF
+2731 VF
-2736 E
+2736 FR

>member
-1 MKKRLVSMILSAV
+1 M
-14 LFATSVPVAA
+14 
-24 FAEDASTQNPVVHS
+24 
-38 EEGTSQGSNAR
+38 
-49 KESGIDYKKNGGT
+49 
-62 FAEGYT
+62 
-68 APSNYDEP
+68 
-76 VTELPGAEQITKA
+76 
-89 GYEFA
+89 
-94 GWYDNEEFNGE
+94 
-105 PVTSLSTAD
+105 
-114 HSGSV
+114 
-119 VLYAKW
+119 
-125 TERYYYVDIPQTVN
+125 TVN
-139 ADGDKLTIK
+139 
-148 ADAGGLYDKDHVS
+148 
-161 VTVQSENDWK
+161 E
-171 LKSGLH
+171 
-177 SLAYEL
+177 
-183 RNPQSGSALENG
+183 
-195 SVVASLTKDE
+195 
-205 SHKQQ
+205 
-210 EYDCNILDKPNYT
+210 
-223 GDYTDHLTF
+223 
-232 DIAFQDTAYNITYE
+232 
-246 TNGGTITKK
+246 
-255 NPQKADQMITVTQE
+255 
-269 QYQAGTVLKD
+269 
-279 LPAPVKKS
+279 
-287 STFLGW
+287 
-293 CYDEACTRYVDS
+293 
-305 KDRLLSDVT
+305 
-314 LYASYA
+314 
-320 DNQPMEE
+320 
-327 VSMATYARAND
+327 
-338 VAADF
+338 
-343 TIPVTDTSV
+343 
-352 AMTPDQ
+352 
-358 VRKNFTIK
+358 
-366 NVTDSSETVTVD
+366 
-378 VTEGAD
+378 
-384 HTFTIS
+384 
-390 NPNGWTPGAAYKL
+390 
-403 ELQEKALY
+403 
-411 FTGFDPTIRVYD
+411 
-423 FTVYR
+423 
-428 EEVKN
+428 
-433 VELNKEIKYIHKK
+433 
-446 ELSNLTVNGKK
+446 KK

-656 LLEDTDVQALEE
+656 LLEDTDVQELEE

-1173 PEQDGEIIITWK
+1173 PEQDGEMIITWK

-1294 GTYEAQTPVKMN
+1294 GTYEAQTPVKMS
-1306 GRTEEEV
+1306 GRTEEKV
-1313 SPVPKEREGFVTPP
+1313 SPVPAERTGFVTPP

-1392 LGWEDEEGAGVPKK
+1392 LGWEDEEGAGVPKE

-1551 KDMTVYAK
+1551 KDMTV
-1559 WEKQK
+1559 
-1564 VNYTV
+1564 
-1569 RHLMEKL
+1569 
-1576 PDAEKEN
+1576 
-1583 PGGDKEEYPDLDKPV
+1583 
-1598 EEENSYILYEE
+1598 
-1609 EVFAAYPEDKVTPDV
+1609 
-1624 KRYEGFTS
+1624 
-1632 PAAQTTTV
+1632 
-1640 DGNGN
+1640 
-1645 TVIEYKYARNVHKLK
+1645 
-1660 LVDRGVDENNMEG
+1660 
-1673 FGMPFGAAITEVAI
+1673 
-1687 RSGYCFEGW
+1687 
-1696 YTDKDFKNR
+1696 
-1705 FDGTMPDKD
+1705 
-1714 LTLYAKQT
+1714 YAKQT

-1909 KPVSYDAVDDGE
+1909 KPVSYDVVDDGE
-1921 VTYVDYK
+1921 ITYVDYK
-1928 YTRDRH
+1928 YTRDRY

-2051 TVEGDGT
+2051 TVEGDGR

-2136 NYVVEYYQQN
+2136 NYVVEHYQQN

-2177 FEEPKTEKVAISGD
+2177 FEEPKTEKVTISGD
-2191 GQTTVKYYYKRN
+2191 GQTTVKYYYKRK

-2220 GGDDSK
+2220 GEDDSK

-2239 PKAPARTGYQFLGWD
+2239 PKAPTRTGYQFLGWD

-2278 LQFKTGGGTTIEPIK
+2278 LQFKTGEGTSVSPIK

-2300 NTPENPTRKGYI
+2300 NAPENPTRKGYI
-2312 FKNWSKNG
+2312 FKNWSENG

-2346 QITYDLNGGSMKSGE
+2346 QITYDLNGGNMKSGE

-2388 WSGTEITGVSDNV
+2388 WSGTQITGVSDNV
-2401 SVKQGSI
+2401 PVKQGSTDN
-2408 EKREYKANW
+2408 RTYKANW
-2417 RENTYQITFI
+2417 RENIYQITFI

-2452 CRFTCKGHSFK
+2452 CGFTCKGHSFK

-2555 STKELQLQDAKNIT
+2555 STKELQLQDAKDIT
-2569 LYASWKANQ
+2569 LYASWKANSFYVY
-2578 KYSYRPSNSGNTYR
+2578 KPSDYGNTYR
-2592 VTDKHEYTRFTYYVD
+2592 VNDDGKTAKFTFYVD
-2607 GNQTSVK
+2607 GNQTKVP
-2614 TTGDSGLNPARYH
+2614 TTGDTGQNPAVYH
-2627 LNMKNISYNAV
+2627 MNMTNLSYEAI
-2638 HQNYSKM
+2638 HQNFTSM
-2645 RIRISYKIK
+2645 EVEVVYKTKKI
-2654 MVKDGYSD
+2654 KDGYSD
-2662 LRISYHTKSDNK
+2662 LKISYHTRSDNK
-2674 DHTEWKKN
+2674 DHNDWQVH
-2682 TEDLKKKNGKTIT
+2682 TEDLNKNNGNLRI
-2695 CEYTLTTGSK
+2695 CDYYLMVDGK
-2705 IDVDSLTLEFDAHGV
+2705 IDVDSLTLEFDAHG
-2720 GPDRYDLSNLN
+2720 DRRDEYDLSNLI
-2731 VDITF
+2731 VSVYF
-2736 E
+2736 R

>member
-14 LFATSVPVAA
+14 LFATSVPVTA
-24 FAEDASTQNPVVHS
+24 FAEDANAQNPVAQS
-38 EEGTSQGSNAR
+38 EEGTSQGTDVL

-105 PVTSLSTAD
+105 PVTSLSTSD

-210 EYDCNILDKPNYT
+210 EYNCNILDKPNYT

-255 NPQKADQMITVTQE
+255 NPQQADQMITVTQE

-343 TIPVTDTSV
+343 TIPVTDTSA

-457 VEEVSIAAMTIG
+457 VKEVSIAAMTIG

-511 SGDNSDVSFIEITG
+511 SGDNSDVSFVEITG

-592 EGDYLAIY
+592 EGDYLALY

-656 LLEDTDVQALEE
+656 LLEDTDVQELEE

-1123 YMDMKTGLDDGK
+1123 YMYMKTGLDDGK

-1152 TNSAFTYDPATNI
+1152 TNSALTYDPATNI

-1173 PEQDGEIIITWK
+1173 PEQDGEMIITWK

-1231 AEIKRPED
+1231 AEIKKPED

-1294 GTYEAQTPVKMN
+1294 GTYEAQTPVKMS
-1306 GRTEEEV
+1306 GRTEEKV
-1313 SPVPKEREGFVTPP
+1313 SPVPAERTGFVTPP

-1392 LGWEDEEGAGVPKK
+1392 LGWEDEEGAGVPKE

-1536 TDEAC
+1536 TD
-1541 ENAFGQTMPA
+1541 
-1551 KDMTVYAK
+1551 
-1559 WEKQK
+1559 
-1564 VNYTV
+1564 
-1569 RHLMEKL
+1569 
-1576 PDAEKEN
+1576 
-1583 PGGDKEEYPDLDKPV
+1583 
-1598 EEENSYILYEE
+1598 
-1609 EVFAAYPEDKVTPDV
+1609 
-1624 KRYEGFTS
+1624 
-1632 PAAQTTTV
+1632 
-1640 DGNGN
+1640 
-1645 TVIEYKYARNVHKLK
+1645 
-1660 LVDRGVDENNMEG
+1660 
-1673 FGMPFGAAITEVAI
+1673 
-1687 RSGYCFEGW
+1687 
-1696 YTDKDFKNR
+1696 KDFKNR

-1806 NKTSKV
+1806 NKISKV

-1838 TQPYVQTTMPAHDL
+1838 TQSYVQTTMPAHDL

-1909 KPVSYDAVDDGE
+1909 KPVSYDVVDDGE

-1958 EKPYRAGYV
+1958 EKPYRAGYA
-1967 FAGWY
+1967 FEGWY
-1972 TDAEFKKAFDG
+1972 TDAEFTKAFDG

-2002 YTIKH
+2002 YTVKH

-2041 GFTAPKKQQV
+2041 GFTAPEKQQV
-2051 TVEGDGT
+2051 TVEGDGR
-2058 TTVIYRYTRNVHT
+2058 TTVIYRYARNVHT
-2071 LTLKNYDGKTDKTV
+2071 LTLKNYDGKIDKTV

-2110 KCTKEYKANMPDQDL
+2110 KCTKEYKANMPDQNL
-2125 TLYAKWEANIV
+2125 TLHAKWEANIV
-2136 NYVVEYYQQN
+2136 NYVVEHYQQN

-2177 FEEPKTEKVAISGD
+2177 FEEPKTEKVTISGD
-2191 GQTTVKYYYKRN
+2191 GQTTVKYYYKRK

-2220 GGDDSK
+2220 GEDDSK

-2300 NTPENPTRKGYI
+2300 NAPENPTRKGYI
-2312 FKNWSKNG
+2312 FKNWSENG

-2331 AESHIYTAIWERETY
+2331 AESHIYTAIWERKTY

-2388 WSGTEITGVSDNV
+2388 WSGTKITGVSDNV
-2401 SVKQGSI
+2401 SVKQGSTDN
-2408 EKREYKANW
+2408 RTYKANW

-2433 KGSMAAKTVNY
+2433 KGSMEAKTVNY
-2444 TENVTLPK
+2444 TENVILPK
-2452 CRFTCKGHSFK
+2452 CGFTCKGHSFK

-2511 GDGRAKTVRKTKYGD
+2511 GDGRAKTVRKIKYGD

>member
-24 FAEDASTQNPVVHS
+24 FAEDANTQNPVVHS

-210 EYDCNILDKPNYT
+210 DYDCNILDKPNYT

-269 QYQAGTVLKD
+269 QYQAGTILKD

-656 LLEDTDVQALEE
+656 LLEDTDVQELEE

-706 DMNADIMVQSQGYG
+706 DMNAYIMVQSQGSC

-1173 PEQDGEIIITWK
+1173 PEQDGEMIITWK

-1231 AEIKRPED
+1231 AEIKKPED

-1294 GTYEAQTPVKMN
+1294 GTYEAQTPVKMS
-1306 GRTEEEV
+1306 GRTEEKV
-1313 SPVPKEREGFVTPP
+1313 SPVPAERTGFVTPP

-1392 LGWEDEEGAGVPKK
+1392 LGWEDEEGAGVPKE

-1536 TDEAC
+1536 TD
-1541 ENAFGQTMPA
+1541 
-1551 KDMTVYAK
+1551 
-1559 WEKQK
+1559 
-1564 VNYTV
+1564 
-1569 RHLMEKL
+1569 
-1576 PDAEKEN
+1576 
-1583 PGGDKEEYPDLDKPV
+1583 
-1598 EEENSYILYEE
+1598 
-1609 EVFAAYPEDKVTPDV
+1609 
-1624 KRYEGFTS
+1624 
-1632 PAAQTTTV
+1632 
-1640 DGNGN
+1640 
-1645 TVIEYKYARNVHKLK
+1645 
-1660 LVDRGVDENNMEG
+1660 
-1673 FGMPFGAAITEVAI
+1673 
-1687 RSGYCFEGW
+1687 
-1696 YTDKDFKNR
+1696 KDFKNR

-1806 NKTSKV
+1806 NKISKV

-1838 TQPYVQTTMPAHDL
+1838 TQSYVQTTMPAHDL

-1889 AKTGEHLTLAVK
+1889 TKTGEHLTLAVK

-1909 KPVSYDAVDDGE
+1909 KPVSYDVVDDGE
-1921 VTYVDYK
+1921 ITYVDYK

-1958 EKPYRAGYV
+1958 EKPYRAGY
-1967 FAGWY
+1967 
-1972 TDAEFKKAFDG
+1972 
-1983 VVPARD
+1983 
-1989 ITLYAKWDVQSVN
+1989 
-2002 YTIKH
+2002 
-2007 CLQNANDDGYS
+2007 
-2018 LGAQENFNA
+2018 
-2027 DTDTVVTPEVKNFD
+2027 
-2041 GFTAPKKQQV
+2041 
-2051 TVEGDGT
+2051 
-2058 TTVIYRYTRNVHT
+2058 
-2071 LTLKNYDGKTDKTV
+2071 
-2085 EARYE
+2085 
-2090 MSIPKPTR
+2090 
-2098 AGYAFAGWYTDA
+2098 AFAGWYTDA

-2136 NYVVEYYQQN
+2136 NYVVEHYQQN

-2177 FEEPKTEKVAISGD
+2177 FEEPKTEKVTISGD
-2191 GQTTVKYYYKRN
+2191 GQTTVKYYYKRK

-2220 GGDDSK
+2220 GEDDSK

-2239 PKAPARTGYQFLGWD
+2239 PKAPTRTGYQFLGWD

-2263 KDLTYKAQWLKMEYT
+2263 KDLIYKAQWLKMEYT
-2278 LQFKTGGGTTIEPIK
+2278 LQFKTGEGTSVSPIK

-2300 NTPENPTRKGYI
+2300 NAPENPTRKGYI
-2312 FKNWSKNG
+2312 FKNWSENG

-2346 QITYDLNGGSMKSGE
+2346 QITYDLNGGNMKSGE

-2388 WSGTEITGVSDNV
+2388 WSGTQITGVSDNV
-2401 SVKQGSI
+2401 PVKQGSTDNWT
-2408 EKREYKANW
+2408 YKANW
-2417 RENTYQITFI
+2417 RENIYQITFI

-2452 CRFTCKGHSFK
+2452 CGFTCKGHSFK

-2555 STKELQLQDAKNIT
+2555 STKELQLQDAKDIT
-2569 LYASWKANQ
+2569 LYASWKANSFYVY
-2578 KYSYRPSNSGNTYR
+2578 KPSDYGNTYR
-2592 VTDKHEYTRFTYYVD
+2592 VNDDGKTAKFTFYVD
-2607 GNQTSVK
+2607 GNQTKVP
-2614 TTGDSGLNPARYH
+2614 TTGDTGQNPAVYH
-2627 LNMKNISYNAV
+2627 MNMTNLSYEAI
-2638 HQNYSKM
+2638 HQNFTSM
-2645 RIRISYKIK
+2645 EVEVVYKTKKI
-2654 MVKDGYSD
+2654 KDGYSD
-2662 LRISYHTKSDNK
+2662 LKISYHTRSDNK
-2674 DHTEWKKN
+2674 DHNDWQVH
-2682 TEDLKKKNGKTIT
+2682 TEDLNKNNGNLRI
-2695 CEYTLTTGSK
+2695 CDYYLMVDGK
-2705 IDVDSLTLEFDAHGV
+2705 IDVDSLTLEFDAHG
-2720 GPDRYDLSNLN
+2720 DRRDEYDLSNLI
-2731 VDITF
+2731 VSVYF
-2736 E
+2736 R